1 MKFFLLAVLL
11 PLSIYTQTNVSG
23 IINEATT
30 WTTSGSPYNISADAT
45 FNSGLTIEPGVTI
58 NLNGG
63 HLRIKEGLKA
73 NGTTAENIYFKGNFG
88 VWLDQTSVSIDEN
101 GDYVEGT
108 SLSYCNFNITQ
119 ATSYSVLIDNGTAFI
134 DNSIF
139 DGQYGIVLDYVGNG
153 NTGSKISN
161 SQFFLN
167 GGQAIKIAS
176 FSCGTSRNISNNIVE
191 KNVFDNSS
199 VTLGSYCVNSF
210 NNIVKH
216 NIFKNC
222 NTALTLGWG
231 DVVDGVKNA
240 QVYNNI
246 FSNNGTGIIIG
257 SRPGNNPSAI
267 SHNLFLN
274 NSASAIKATGTYHNE
289 SLVINNNVII
299 NSADGD
305 IILDD
310 EAGARIFKNLIYNTT
325 SPLVGDNH
333 SLISFDSGYQDSDSK
348 NNLIENNTFFTS
360 FRDIITSFYG
370 GNKVNHNNIYGS
382 NFNYL
387 IKATGNGNDFEFSN
401 NSVNSEILS
410 LLEDKIFDSSDDVDV
425 YNVIVSS
432 TTEQRISENPI
443 LPPQKTIKII
453 SGNDL
458 QLTWQSNPESDIAG
472 YRLYYGNPTVHSYD
486 NFIDLGNVTSYTF
499 QGGAQYNNVAITAY
513 DSGFE
518 SGDST
523 SLIYN
528 SKQVLGNE
536 SWFSVFQTNPK
547 ITISASKT
555 DVAEGSSTT
564 IKFDLDKAPSEDLSI
579 KIDFSGDSSLG
590 FDYNLEFQDVLFEEN
605 FNSLD
610 ESSSLSPYYFIIP
623 VFGDTPKLEPT
634 LSDLNGNKFL
644 TYKASGNNFKNTFAT
659 QWTYKPFSSATNSG
673 DKIKLSFK
681 HKWEGDVNSY
691 RLEGDNGFVN
701 STIQLKSPI
710 ENEWTNFEMVFD
722 GDAQDSTNF
731 VIYVFNNVDGLN
743 QLSKL
748 HIDDVKIE
756 CISCIKSMDNK
767 TIGISEGELS
777 KQFKINVKDDFE
789 DEQIETLNLDFTLSG
804 SAELSTNSLSLN
816 ILNSKTSITKTENPF
831 PGLSQG
837 DVSWG
842 DFDNDGDKD
851 VALMGVSNVYGAVT
865 AIYENKG
872 AEGFVNTNQNF
883 ERVIDGTLEWAD
895 LNKDGFIDLIVS
907 GYNGNEPS
915 TKVYLNR
922 ESSYFEE
929 DDSFDIPDLYA
940 TKLAFGDLDNDGDID
955 YLIVGYDAS
964 DNIKRFYGFKKDS
977 EDGFDIVNSN
987 INPNIGDDILIF
999 DRDSDGDNDI
1009 ISNNSSKINTLYA
1022 GSNGSINYF
1031 ALGNGGNI
1039 VAYKGNGPMAGVEQL
1054 TKNGYISVGDF
1065 DNNGYNDF
1073 ILTGEDSNGSG
1084 LTKLYL
1090 GSQNGITETDKFD
1103 LEGLRDSTV
1112 EFIDYD
1118 KDGDLDIF
1126 LTGVSDAGGNQ
1137 TILYEV
1143 DVTNKTNQAPSK
1155 ITSLNYENLGG
1166 GNVKLSW
1173 EAPEDDFS
1181 SDLGY
1186 NIRIGTTPGG
1196 SELSN
1201 TESNIET
1208 GDRLINKAPPTFNN
1222 FYIRQLDPGTYYWSV
1237 QAIDGGF
1244 KGSEFSE
1251 EYSFTLTYDWKI
1263 LNQGGIIDYN
1273 ISGRSKP
1280 ILKLVDL
1287 DNDEDLDLLI
1297 SGNTSEGVNV
1307 LNYDGTKFIT
1317 GDYFESNLGAKE
1329 IVVGDIDNDGVIDKF
1344 FGGYDGSLTFYW
1356 GDVNI
1361 SMDNDKLYDPIGK
1374 ITDINNDGE
1383 NELILIGKSS
1393 LTSSARL
1400 KLYVYN
1406 INFSFAPFW
1415 LDKQDYSSQLK
1426 SLINSSYD
1434 LGDFD
1439 NDKDIDL
1446 IISGFSTFDGIKTI
1460 LYENNTT
1467 PGGALNLE
1475 ATDNNLVSAKDGSTD
1490 FIDFDSDGDLD
1501 VVISG
1506 TSFDSDI
1513 FEVYLNNGSTTWP
1526 RINVG
1531 LEGIRDT
1538 KIDLGD
1544 FDGDG
1549 YSDLLYSGT
1558 QTGFGKITKL
1568 SEFDPD
1574 NVTYRDSDFD
1584 VSEIQDATVEFG
1596 DLEGDGDLDFVI
1608 AGTSSSSGDNIL
1620 RTYIN
1625 YRNDSYDVLN
1635 PPNERK
1641 YDVLVKHDGSNTLMK
1656 NSSSVEVT
1664 AIQLTYQDDL
1674 DIDLVKSIESL
1685 SKLNDGQDLTIV
1697 NNKNKV
1703 IIYGD
1708 VTKRF
1713 SSTDSFQ
1720 PILVHNSSGNI
1731 LSEIVSIAGYT
1742 EGRLKSI
1749 TSKSSIYE
1757 QGFVLNSLSK
1767 NKVKTLTM
1775 SGLVDDN
1782 IEEMIV
1788 NQRPDMPFV
1797 LSEEVINPF
1806 NGNGK
1811 TEVLLSWNQA
1821 YDDNTPSEGLTYSV
1835 RVGTFPGG
1843 EDVLSSNAT
1852 PEGILK
1858 SSSKGNAEH
1867 NTSWK
1872 LALNPSKYYWSVQ
1885 SIDNSFNGSLFSA
1898 ENEFKIGANG
1908 SLSIDKI
1915 ENINTSIYPNPVKRE
1930 FTITTD
1936 DFIIDSISIYNL
1948 KGQLMSC
1955 NLIDRSSNSVS
1966 VNIEHFIRGV
1976 YVLIVESGDFKVAK
1990 KLIKL

>member
-1 MKFFLLAVLL
+1 MRKILLILLL
-11 PLSIYTQTNVSG
+11 PFSVYCQTDVSG
-23 IINEATT
+23 IVNEATT
-30 WTTSGSPYNISADAT
+30 WSISGSPYNITADVV
-45 FNSGLTIEPGVTI
+45 FNSGLTIEAGVSV

-63 HLRIKEGLKA
+63 HLRVKEKLIA
-73 NGTTAENIYFKGNFG
+73 NGTLDNNISFAGFMG
-88 VWLDQTSVSIDEN
+88 VWLDQTSVTFDDN
-101 GDYVEGT
+101 GNYVEGT
-108 SLSYCNFNITQ
+108 HLSHCNFNITE
-119 ATSYSVLIDNGTAFI
+119 ATSYSVFIDNGTAFI
-134 DNSIF
+134 DNSVF
-139 DGQYGIVLDYVGNG
+139 DGQYGIVLDYVGND

-176 FSCGTSRNISNNIVE
+176 FSTSNSKNISNNVVAN
-191 KNVFDNSS
+191 NVFDNSN
-199 VTLGSYCVNSF
+199 VILGSYKVNSF

-274 NSASAIKATGTYHNE
+274 NSNAIRAEGTYHNQ
-289 SLVINNNVII
+289 SLVIKNNII
-299 NSADGD
+299 VNSADGD
-305 IILDD
+305 ITLDD
-310 EAGARIFKNLIYNTT
+310 EAGAIISKNLIYNST
-325 SPLVGDNH
+325 PARPGPNQ

-348 NNLIENNTFFTS
+348 NNVVENNTLVSTFQN
-360 FRDIITSFYG
+360 IITSFYG
-370 GNKVNHNNIYGS
+370 GNSINNNNIYGS
-382 NFNYL
+382 DFNL
-387 IKATGNGNDFEFSN
+387 LVNATGNGSDTEFSN

-410 LLEDKIFDSSDDVDV
+410 LLEDRIYDSSDNVDV
-425 YNVIVSS
+425 YNVVVSS
-432 TTEQRISENPI
+432 TTTERIIENPI
-443 LPPQKTIKII
+443 LPPQKTIKVI

-458 QLTWQSNPESDIAG
+458 QLTWQANPESDIAG

-486 NFIDLGNVTSYTF
+486 NFIDLGNVSSYTF

-513 DSGFE
+513 DAGFE
-518 SGDST
+518 SVDST

-536 SWFSVFQTNPK
+536 SWYSIFQTNPK
-547 ITISASKT
+547 ITISATKT
-555 DVAEGSSTT
+555 DVAEGSSAT
-564 IKFDLDKAPSEDLSI
+564 IKFDLDQAPSEDMTIQVDFLGNSI
-579 KIDFSGDSSLG
+579 LG
-590 FDYNLEFQDVLFEEN
+590 TDYEVELQDVLFEDD

-610 ESSSLSPYYFIIP
+610 ESSSLSSYYFILPQI
-623 VFGDTPKLEPT
+623 GDGLKLDPT
-634 LSDLNGNKFL
+634 LSESNGNKFL
-644 TYKASGNNFKNTFAT
+644 TYEVSDENFKYSFAT
-659 QWTYKPFSSATNSG
+659 QWNHINFSSATNSG

-681 HKWEGDVNSY
+681 HKWEGDVESY
-691 RLEGDNGFVN
+691 RLEGFMYND
-701 STIQLKSPI
+701 TQQLKSGS
-710 ENEWTNFEMVFD
+710 ENEWVSFEKIFD
-722 GDAQDSTNF
+722 AGEQSYTMF
-731 VIYVFNNVDGLN
+731 VIYVFNKENGAN
-743 QLSKL
+743 QYSKL

-756 CISCIKSMDNK
+756 CISCINTASSQS
-767 TIGISEGELS
+767 IAISKLETS
-777 KQFKINVKDDFE
+777 KQFKILAKDDFI
-789 DEQIETLNLDFTLSG
+789 DESTETINLEFTLSG
-804 SAELSTNSLSLN
+804 SGELSAESLSLN
-816 ILNSKTSITKTENPF
+816 LLDSKTTISKTENPF

-851 VALMGVSNVYGAVT
+851 VALMGVSNISGAVT

-872 AEGFVNTNQNF
+872 PEGFVNTNQNF

-907 GYNGNEPS
+907 GYNGNGPS
-915 TKVYLNR
+915 TKVYLNTEAFYFLED
-922 ESSYFEE
+922 ESFN
-929 DDSFDIPDLYA
+929 IPDLYA
-940 TKLAFGDLDNDGDID
+940 TELAFGDLDNDGDID

-964 DNIKRFYGFKKDS
+964 DNIQRFYGFKKDS

-987 INPNIGDDILIF
+987 ISPNIGDDILIF
-999 DRDSDGDNDI
+999 DKDSDGDNDI
-1009 ISNNSSKINTLYA
+1009 ISNSSSKTNTLYS

-1073 ILTGEDSNGSG
+1073 VLTGEDSNGSG

-1090 GSQNGITETDKFD
+1090 GNQDGVSETDNYD

-1143 DVTNKTNQAPSK
+1143 DVTNKSNQAPSK
-1155 ITSLNYENLGG
+1155 ITSLNYENMGD

-1201 TESNIET
+1201 TESNLET
-1208 GDRLINKAPPTFNN
+1208 GDRLINKAPPTFNS
-1222 FYIRQLDPGTYYWSV
+1222 FYIRQLDPGKYYWSV
-1237 QAIDGGF
+1237 QAIDGGY
-1244 KGSEFSE
+1244 KGGVFSE
-1251 EYSFTLTYDWKI
+1251 EQSFTLTYDWKI

-1297 SGNTSEGVNV
+1297 SGDTSEGVNV

-1317 GDYFESNLGAKE
+1317 GDIYFGGGAKE
-1329 IVVGDIDNDGVIDKF
+1329 IAVGDIDNDGIIDKF
-1344 FGGYDGSLTFYW
+1344 FGLYNGSLMFYW

-1361 SMDNDKLYDPIGK
+1361 QMNNDILYDPIGK

-1393 LTSSARL
+1393 LTSSAKL

-1426 SLINSSYD
+1426 SLLNSSYD

-1446 IISGFSTFDGIKTI
+1446 IISGFSTFDGIETI
-1460 LYENNTT
+1460 LYENITE
-1467 PGGALNLE
+1467 PGGDLSLL
-1475 ATDNNLVSAKDGSTD
+1475 ATNNNIVSIKNGSTD

-1501 VVISG
+1501 IVMSG
-1506 TSFDSDI
+1506 TSYNSDI
-1513 FEVYLNNGSTTWP
+1513 FEVYLNNGSITWP
-1526 RINVG
+1526 RIDVG
-1531 LEGIRDT
+1531 LDGIRDT
-1538 KIDLGD
+1538 KVDLGD

-1549 YSDLLYSGT
+1549 YTDLLYSGT
-1558 QTGFGKITKL
+1558 QTGYGKVTKL
-1568 SEFDPD
+1568 SEFDPNNFTYSD
-1574 NVTYRDSDFD
+1574 SEFNVSD
-1584 VSEIQDATVEFG
+1584 IQDATVEFG
-1596 DLEGDGDLDFVI
+1596 DIEGDGDLDFVI
-1608 AGTSSSSGDNIL
+1608 AGTSSSSGENIL

-1635 PPNERK
+1635 PPIEGK
-1641 YDVLVKHDGSNTLMK
+1641 YDVLIKHDELNTTMK

-1664 AIQLTYQDDL
+1664 AIQLIYQNNL

-1685 SKLNDGQDLTIV
+1685 SKLNDDQNLTIV
-1697 NNKNKV
+1697 KNNNKV

-1708 VTKRF
+1708 ITKRF
-1713 SSTDSFQ
+1713 SSIDSYQ
-1720 PILVHNSSGNI
+1720 PILVHKTSGNI
-1731 LSEIVSIAGYT
+1731 LSEIVSVAGYSG
-1742 EGRLKSI
+1742 ERLKSL
-1749 TSKSSIYE
+1749 TSRSSIYE
-1757 QGFVLNSLSK
+1757 EGFVLNSFSGNNTKILSR
-1767 NKVKTLTM
+1767 
-1775 SGLVDDN
+1775 SGLVDNN

-1797 LSEEVINPF
+1797 LSEEVLNPS
-1806 NGNGK
+1806 NNIGK

-1835 RVGTFPGG
+1835 RVGTSPGG

-1852 PEGILK
+1852 SEGILK

-1872 LALNPSKYYWSVQ
+1872 LALNPGKYYWSVQ

-1898 ENEFKIGANG
+1898 ENDFEIGSSG
-1908 SLSIDKI
+1908 SLSVDKI
-1915 ENINTSIYPNPVKRE
+1915 ENIKTSIYPNPVKRD
-1930 FTITTD
+1930 FTVTSD
-1936 DFIIDSISIYNL
+1936 DLTIDNISIYNL
-1948 KGQLMSC
+1948 SGQLMSFS
-1955 NLIDRSSNSVS
+1955 LITRSSNTVA
-1966 VNIEHFIRGV
+1966 VNIEHFLQGV
-1976 YVLIVESGDFKVAK
+1976 YVLVVESGDFKVAK
-1990 KLIKL
+1990 KIIKD

>member
-1 MKFFLLAVLL
+1 
-11 PLSIYTQTNVSG
+11 
-23 IINEATT
+23 
-30 WTTSGSPYNISADAT
+30 
-45 FNSGLTIEPGVTI
+45 
-58 NLNGG
+58 
-63 HLRIKEGLKA
+63 
-73 NGTTAENIYFKGNFG
+73 
-88 VWLDQTSVSIDEN
+88 
-101 GDYVEGT
+101 
-108 SLSYCNFNITQ
+108 
-119 ATSYSVLIDNGTAFI
+119 
-134 DNSIF
+134 
-139 DGQYGIVLDYVGNG
+139 
-153 NTGSKISN
+153 
-161 SQFFLN
+161 
-167 GGQAIKIAS
+167 
-176 FSCGTSRNISNNIVE
+176 
-191 KNVFDNSS
+191 
-199 VTLGSYCVNSF
+199 
-210 NNIVKH
+210 
-216 NIFKNC
+216 
-222 NTALTLGWG
+222 
-231 DVVDGVKNA
+231 
-240 QVYNNI
+240 
-246 FSNNGTGIIIG
+246 
-257 SRPGNNPSAI
+257 
-267 SHNLFLN
+267 
-274 NSASAIKATGTYHNE
+274 
-289 SLVINNNVII
+289 
-299 NSADGD
+299 
-305 IILDD
+305 
-310 EAGARIFKNLIYNTT
+310 
-325 SPLVGDNH
+325 
-333 SLISFDSGYQDSDSK
+333 
-348 NNLIENNTFFTS
+348 
-360 FRDIITSFYG
+360 
-370 GNKVNHNNIYGS
+370 
-382 NFNYL
+382 
-387 IKATGNGNDFEFSN
+387 
-401 NSVNSEILS
+401 
-410 LLEDKIFDSSDDVDV
+410 
-425 YNVIVSS
+425 
-432 TTEQRISENPI
+432 
-443 LPPQKTIKII
+443 
-453 SGNDL
+453 
-458 QLTWQSNPESDIAG
+458 
-472 YRLYYGNPTVHSYD
+472 
-486 NFIDLGNVTSYTF
+486 
-499 QGGAQYNNVAITAY
+499 
-513 DSGFE
+513 
-518 SGDST
+518 
-523 SLIYN
+523 
-528 SKQVLGNE
+528 
-536 SWFSVFQTNPK
+536 
-547 ITISASKT
+547 
-555 DVAEGSSTT
+555 
-564 IKFDLDKAPSEDLSI
+564 
-579 KIDFSGDSSLG
+579 
-590 FDYNLEFQDVLFEEN
+590 
-605 FNSLD
+605 
-610 ESSSLSPYYFIIP
+610 
-623 VFGDTPKLEPT
+623 
-634 LSDLNGNKFL
+634 
-644 TYKASGNNFKNTFAT
+644 
-659 QWTYKPFSSATNSG
+659 
-673 DKIKLSFK
+673 
-681 HKWEGDVNSY
+681 
-691 RLEGDNGFVN
+691 
-701 STIQLKSPI
+701 
-710 ENEWTNFEMVFD
+710 
-722 GDAQDSTNF
+722 
-731 VIYVFNNVDGLN
+731 
-743 QLSKL
+743 
-748 HIDDVKIE
+748 
-756 CISCIKSMDNK
+756 
-767 TIGISEGELS
+767 
-777 KQFKINVKDDFE
+777 
-789 DEQIETLNLDFTLSG
+789 
-804 SAELSTNSLSLN
+804 
-816 ILNSKTSITKTENPF
+816 
-831 PGLSQG
+831 
-837 DVSWG
+837 
-842 DFDNDGDKD
+842 
-851 VALMGVSNVYGAVT
+851 MGVSNVYGAVT

>member
-1 MKFFLLAVLL
+1 MRKILLILLL
-11 PLSIYTQTNVSG
+11 PFSVYCQTDVSG
-23 IINEATT
+23 IVNEATT
-30 WTTSGSPYNISADAT
+30 WSISGSPYNITADVV
-45 FNSGLTIEPGVTI
+45 FNSGLTIEAGVSV

-63 HLRIKEGLKA
+63 HLRVKEKLIA
-73 NGTTAENIYFKGNFG
+73 NGTLDNNISFAGFMG
-88 VWLDQTSVSIDEN
+88 VWLDQTSVTFDDN
-101 GDYVEGT
+101 GNYVEGT
-108 SLSYCNFNITQ
+108 HLSHCNFNITE
-119 ATSYSVLIDNGTAFI
+119 ATSYSVFIDNGTAFI
-134 DNSIF
+134 DNSVF
-139 DGQYGIVLDYVGNG
+139 DGQYGIVLDYVGND

-176 FSCGTSRNISNNIVE
+176 FSTSNSKNISNNVVAN
-191 KNVFDNSS
+191 NVFDNSN
-199 VTLGSYCVNSF
+199 VILGSYKVNSF

-274 NSASAIKATGTYHNE
+274 NSNAIRAEGTYHNQ
-289 SLVINNNVII
+289 SLVIKNNII
-299 NSADGD
+299 VNSADGD
-305 IILDD
+305 ITLDD
-310 EAGARIFKNLIYNTT
+310 EAGAIISKNLIYNST
-325 SPLVGDNH
+325 PARPGPNQ

-348 NNLIENNTFFTS
+348 NNVVENNTLVSTFQN
-360 FRDIITSFYG
+360 IITSFYG
-370 GNKVNHNNIYGS
+370 GNSINNNNIYGS
-382 NFNYL
+382 DFNL
-387 IKATGNGNDFEFSN
+387 LVNATGNGSDTEFSN

-410 LLEDKIFDSSDDVDV
+410 LLEDRIYDSSDNVDV
-425 YNVIVSS
+425 YNVVVSS
-432 TTEQRISENPI
+432 TTTERIIENPI
-443 LPPQKTIKII
+443 LPPQKTIKVI

-458 QLTWQSNPESDIAG
+458 QLTWQANPESDIAG

-486 NFIDLGNVTSYTF
+486 NFIDLGNVSSYTF

-513 DSGFE
+513 DAGFE
-518 SGDST
+518 SVDST

-536 SWFSVFQTNPK
+536 SWYSIFQTNPK
-547 ITISASKT
+547 ITISATKT

-564 IKFDLDKAPSEDLSI
+564 IKFDLDQAPSEDMTIQVDFLGNSI
-579 KIDFSGDSSLG
+579 LG
-590 FDYNLEFQDVLFEEN
+590 TDYEVELQDVLFEDD

-610 ESSSLSPYYFIIP
+610 ESSSLSSYYFILPQI
-623 VFGDTPKLEPT
+623 GDGLKLDPT
-634 LSDLNGNKFL
+634 LSESNGNKFL
-644 TYKASGNNFKNTFAT
+644 TYEVSDENFKYSFAT
-659 QWTYKPFSSATNSG
+659 QWNHINFSSATNSG

-681 HKWEGDVNSY
+681 HKWEGDVESY
-691 RLEGDNGFVN
+691 RLEGFMYND
-701 STIQLKSPI
+701 TQQLKSGS
-710 ENEWTNFEMVFD
+710 ENEWVSFEKIFD
-722 GDAQDSTNF
+722 AGEQSYTMF
-731 VIYVFNNVDGLN
+731 VIYVFNKENGAN
-743 QLSKL
+743 QYSKL

-756 CISCIKSMDNK
+756 CISCINTASSQS
-767 TIGISEGELS
+767 IAISKLETS
-777 KQFKINVKDDFE
+777 KQFKILAKDDFI
-789 DEQIETLNLDFTLSG
+789 DESTETINLEFTLSG
-804 SAELSTNSLSLN
+804 SGELSAESLSLN
-816 ILNSKTSITKTENPF
+816 LLDSKTTISKTENPF

-851 VALMGVSNVYGAVT
+851 VALMGVSNISGAVT

-872 AEGFVNTNQNF
+872 PEGFVNTNQNF

-907 GYNGNEPS
+907 GYNGNGPS
-915 TKVYLNR
+915 TKVYLNTEAFYFLED
-922 ESSYFEE
+922 ESFN
-929 DDSFDIPDLYA
+929 IPDLYA
-940 TKLAFGDLDNDGDID
+940 TELAFGDLDNDGDID

-964 DNIKRFYGFKKDS
+964 DNIQRFYGFKKDS

-987 INPNIGDDILIF
+987 ISPNIGDDILIF
-999 DRDSDGDNDI
+999 DKDSDGDNDI
-1009 ISNNSSKINTLYA
+1009 ISNSSSKTNTLYS

-1073 ILTGEDSNGSG
+1073 VLTGEDSNGSG

-1090 GSQNGITETDKFD
+1090 GNQDGVSETDNYD

-1143 DVTNKTNQAPSK
+1143 DVTNKSNQAPSK
-1155 ITSLNYENLGG
+1155 ITFLNYENMGD

-1201 TESNIET
+1201 TESNLET
-1208 GDRLINKAPPTFNN
+1208 GDRLINKAPPTFNS
-1222 FYIRQLDPGTYYWSV
+1222 FYIRQLDPGKYYWSV
-1237 QAIDGGF
+1237 QAIDGGY
-1244 KGSEFSE
+1244 KGGVFSE
-1251 EYSFTLTYDWKI
+1251 EQSFTLTYDWKI

-1297 SGNTSEGVNV
+1297 SGDTSEGVNV

-1317 GDYFESNLGAKE
+1317 GDIYFGGGAKE
-1329 IVVGDIDNDGVIDKF
+1329 IAVGDIDNDGIIDKF
-1344 FGGYDGSLTFYW
+1344 FGLYNGSLMFYW

-1361 SMDNDKLYDPIGK
+1361 QMNNDILYDPIGK

-1393 LTSSARL
+1393 LTSSAKL

-1426 SLINSSYD
+1426 SLLNSSYD

-1446 IISGFSTFDGIKTI
+1446 IISGFSTFDGIETI
-1460 LYENNTT
+1460 LYENITE
-1467 PGGALNLE
+1467 PGGDLSLL
-1475 ATDNNLVSAKDGSTD
+1475 ATNNNIVSIKNGSTD

-1501 VVISG
+1501 IVMSG
-1506 TSFDSDI
+1506 TSYNSDI
-1513 FEVYLNNGSTTWP
+1513 FEVYLNNGSITWP
-1526 RINVG
+1526 RIDVG
-1531 LEGIRDT
+1531 LDGIRDT
-1538 KIDLGD
+1538 KVDLGD

-1549 YSDLLYSGT
+1549 YTDLLYSGT
-1558 QTGFGKITKL
+1558 QTGYGKVTKL
-1568 SEFDPD
+1568 SEFDPNNFTYSD
-1574 NVTYRDSDFD
+1574 SEFNVSD
-1584 VSEIQDATVEFG
+1584 IQDATVEFG
-1596 DLEGDGDLDFVI
+1596 DIEGDGDLDFVI
-1608 AGTSSSSGDNIL
+1608 AGTSSSSGENIL

-1635 PPNERK
+1635 PPIEGK
-1641 YDVLVKHDGSNTLMK
+1641 YDVLIKHDELNTTMK

-1664 AIQLTYQDDL
+1664 AIQLIYQNNL

-1685 SKLNDGQDLTIV
+1685 SKLNDDQNLTIV
-1697 NNKNKV
+1697 KNNNKV

-1708 VTKRF
+1708 ITKRF
-1713 SSTDSFQ
+1713 SSIDSYQ
-1720 PILVHNSSGNI
+1720 PILVHKTSGNI
-1731 LSEIVSIAGYT
+1731 LSEIVSVAGYSG
-1742 EGRLKSI
+1742 ERLKSL
-1749 TSKSSIYE
+1749 TSRSSIYE
-1757 QGFVLNSLSK
+1757 EGFVLNSFSGNNTKILSR
-1767 NKVKTLTM
+1767 
-1775 SGLVDDN
+1775 SGLVDNN

-1797 LSEEVINPF
+1797 LSEEVLNPS
-1806 NGNGK
+1806 NNIGK

-1835 RVGTFPGG
+1835 RVGTSPGG

-1852 PEGILK
+1852 SEGILK

-1872 LALNPSKYYWSVQ
+1872 LALNPGKYYWSVQ

-1898 ENEFKIGANG
+1898 ENDFEIGSSG
-1908 SLSIDKI
+1908 SLSVDKI
-1915 ENINTSIYPNPVKRE
+1915 ENIKTSIYPNPVKRD
-1930 FTITTD
+1930 FTVTSD
-1936 DFIIDSISIYNL
+1936 DLTIDNISIYNL
-1948 KGQLMSC
+1948 SGQLMSFS
-1955 NLIDRSSNSVS
+1955 LITRSSNTVA
-1966 VNIEHFIRGV
+1966 VNIEHFLQGV
-1976 YVLIVESGDFKVAK
+1976 YVLVVESGDFKVAK
-1990 KLIKL
+1990 KIIKD

>member
-1 MKFFLLAVLL
+1 MRKILLILLL
-11 PLSIYTQTNVSG
+11 PFSVYCQTDVSG
-23 IINEATT
+23 IVNEATT
-30 WTTSGSPYNISADAT
+30 WSISGSPYNITADVV
-45 FNSGLTIEPGVTI
+45 FNSGLTIEAGVSV

-63 HLRIKEGLKA
+63 YLRVKEKLIA
-73 NGTTAENIYFKGNFG
+73 NGTSDNNISFAGFMG
-88 VWLDQTSVSIDEN
+88 VWLDQTSVTFDDN
-101 GDYVEGT
+101 GNYVEGT
-108 SLSYCNFNITQ
+108 HLSHCNFNITE
-119 ATSYSVLIDNGTAFI
+119 ATSYSVFIDNGTAFI
-134 DNSIF
+134 DNSVF
-139 DGQYGIVLDYVGNG
+139 DGQYGIVLDYVGND
-153 NTGSKISN
+153 NTGSKVSN
-161 SQFFLN
+161 SQFYLN
-167 GGQAIKIAS
+167 GSQAIKIAS
-176 FSCGTSRNISNNIVE
+176 FNCGTSRNISNNIVE

-216 NIFKNC
+216 NIFKNSEI
-222 NTALTLGWG
+222 ALRLGWG

-240 QVYNNI
+240 QVQNNI
-246 FSNNGTGIIIG
+246 FSNNGTGVIIG
-257 SRPGNNPSAI
+257 SRPGENPSTI

-274 NSASAIKATGTYHNE
+274 NSNAIRAEGTYHNQ
-289 SLVINNNVII
+289 SLVIKNNII
-299 NSADGD
+299 VNSADGD
-305 IILDD
+305 ITLDD
-310 EAGARIFKNLIYNTT
+310 EAGAIISKNLIYNST
-325 SPLVGDNH
+325 PARPGPNQ

-348 NNLIENNTFFTS
+348 NNVVENNTLVSTFQN
-360 FRDIITSFYG
+360 IITSFYG
-370 GNKVNHNNIYGS
+370 GNSINNNNIYGS
-382 NFNYL
+382 DFNL
-387 IKATGNGNDFEFSN
+387 LVNATGNGSDTEFSN

-410 LLEDKIFDSSDDVDV
+410 LLEDRIYDSSDNVDV
-425 YNVIVSS
+425 YNVVVSS
-432 TTEQRISENPI
+432 TTTERIIENPI
-443 LPPQKTIKII
+443 LPPQKTIKVI

-458 QLTWQSNPESDIAG
+458 QLTWQANPESDIAG

-486 NFIDLGNVTSYTF
+486 NFIDLGNVSSYTF

-513 DSGFE
+513 DAGFE
-518 SGDST
+518 SVDST

-536 SWFSVFQTNPK
+536 SWYSIFQTNPK
-547 ITISASKT
+547 ITISATKT

-564 IKFDLDKAPSEDLSI
+564 IKFDLDQAPSEDMTIQVDFLGNSI
-579 KIDFSGDSSLG
+579 LG
-590 FDYNLEFQDVLFEEN
+590 TDYEVELQDVLFEDD

-610 ESSSLSPYYFIIP
+610 ESSSLSSYYFILPQI
-623 VFGDTPKLEPT
+623 GDGLKLDPT
-634 LSDLNGNKFL
+634 LSESNGNKFL
-644 TYKASGNNFKNTFAT
+644 TYEVSDENFKYSFAT
-659 QWTYKPFSSATNSG
+659 QWNHINFSSATNSG

-681 HKWEGDVNSY
+681 HKWEGDVESY
-691 RLEGDNGFVN
+691 RLEGFMYNDPQ
-701 STIQLKSPI
+701 QLKSGS
-710 ENEWTNFEMVFD
+710 ENEWVSFEKIFD
-722 GDAQDSTNF
+722 AGEQSYTMF
-731 VIYVFNNVDGLN
+731 VIYVFNKENGAN
-743 QLSKL
+743 QYSKL

-756 CISCIKSMDNK
+756 CISCINTASSQS
-767 TIGISEGELS
+767 IAISKLETS
-777 KQFKINVKDDFE
+777 KQFKILAKDDFI
-789 DEQIETLNLDFTLSG
+789 DESTETINLEFTLSG
-804 SAELSTNSLSLN
+804 SGELSAESLSLN
-816 ILNSKTSITKTENPF
+816 LLDSKTTISKTENPF

-851 VALMGVSNVYGAVT
+851 VALMGVSNISGAVT

-872 AEGFVNTNQNF
+872 PEGFVNTNQNF

-907 GYNGNEPS
+907 GYNGNGPS
-915 TKVYLNR
+915 TKVYLNTEAFYFLED
-922 ESSYFEE
+922 ESFN
-929 DDSFDIPDLYA
+929 IPDLYA
-940 TKLAFGDLDNDGDID
+940 TELAFGDLDNDGDID

-964 DNIKRFYGFKKDS
+964 DNIQRFYGFKKDS

-987 INPNIGDDILIF
+987 ISPNIGDDILIF
-999 DRDSDGDNDI
+999 DKDSDGDNDI
-1009 ISNNSSKINTLYA
+1009 ISNSSSKTNTLYS

-1073 ILTGEDSNGSG
+1073 VLTGEDSNGSG

-1090 GSQNGITETDKFD
+1090 GNQDGVSETDNYD

-1143 DVTNKTNQAPSK
+1143 DVTNKSNQAPSK
-1155 ITSLNYENLGG
+1155 ITSLNYENMGD

-1201 TESNIET
+1201 TESNLET
-1208 GDRLINKAPPTFNN
+1208 GDRLINKAPPTFNS
-1222 FYIRQLDPGTYYWSV
+1222 FYIRQLDPGKYYWSV
-1237 QAIDGGF
+1237 QAIDGGY
-1244 KGSEFSE
+1244 KGGIFSE
-1251 EYSFTLTYDWKI
+1251 EQSFTLTYNWKI

-1297 SGNTSEGVNV
+1297 SGDTSEGVNV

-1317 GDYFESNLGAKE
+1317 GDIYFGGGAKE
-1329 IVVGDIDNDGVIDKF
+1329 IAVGDIDNDGIIDKF
-1344 FGGYDGSLTFYW
+1344 FGLYNGSLMFYW

-1361 SMDNDKLYDPIGK
+1361 QMNNDILYDPIGK

-1393 LTSSARL
+1393 LTSSAKL

-1426 SLINSSYD
+1426 SLLNSSYD

-1446 IISGFSTFDGIKTI
+1446 IISGFSTFDGIETI
-1460 LYENNTT
+1460 LYENITE
-1467 PGGALNLE
+1467 PGGDLSLL
-1475 ATDNNLVSAKDGSTD
+1475 ATNNNIVSIKNGSTD

-1501 VVISG
+1501 IVMSG
-1506 TSFDSDI
+1506 TSYNSDI
-1513 FEVYLNNGSTTWP
+1513 FEVYLNNGSITWP
-1526 RINVG
+1526 RIDVG
-1531 LEGIRDT
+1531 LDGIRDT
-1538 KIDLGD
+1538 KVDLGD

-1549 YSDLLYSGT
+1549 YTDLLYSGT
-1558 QTGFGKITKL
+1558 QTGYGKVTKL
-1568 SEFDPD
+1568 SEFDPNNFTYSD
-1574 NVTYRDSDFD
+1574 SEFNVSD
-1584 VSEIQDATVEFG
+1584 IQDATVEFG
-1596 DLEGDGDLDFVI
+1596 DIEGDGDLDFVI
-1608 AGTSSSSGDNIL
+1608 AGTSSSSGENIL

-1635 PPNERK
+1635 PTIEGK
-1641 YDVLVKHDGSNTLMK
+1641 YDVLIKHDELNTTMK

-1664 AIQLTYQDDL
+1664 AIQLIYQNNL

-1685 SKLNDGQDLTIV
+1685 SKLNDDQNLTIV
-1697 NNKNKV
+1697 KNNNKV

-1708 VTKRF
+1708 ITKRF
-1713 SSTDSFQ
+1713 SSIDSYQ
-1720 PILVHNSSGNI
+1720 PILVHKTSGNI
-1731 LSEIVSIAGYT
+1731 LSEIVSVAGYSG
-1742 EGRLKSI
+1742 ERLKSL
-1749 TSKSSIYE
+1749 TSRSSIYE
-1757 QGFVLNSLSK
+1757 EGFVLNSFSGNNTKILSR
-1767 NKVKTLTM
+1767 
-1775 SGLVDDN
+1775 SGLVDNN

-1797 LSEEVINPF
+1797 LSEEVLNPS
-1806 NGNGK
+1806 NNIGK

-1835 RVGTFPGG
+1835 RVGTSPGG

-1852 PEGILK
+1852 SEGILK
-1858 SSSKGNAEH
+1858 SSSKGNVEH

-1872 LALNPSKYYWSVQ
+1872 LALNPGKYYWSVQ

-1898 ENEFKIGANG
+1898 ENDFEIGSSG
-1908 SLSIDKI
+1908 SLSVDKI
-1915 ENINTSIYPNPVKRE
+1915 ENIKTSIYPNPVKRD
-1930 FTITTD
+1930 FTVTSD
-1936 DFIIDSISIYNL
+1936 DLTIDNISIYNL
-1948 KGQLMSC
+1948 SGQLMSFS
-1955 NLIDRSSNSVS
+1955 LITRSSNTVA
-1966 VNIEHFIRGV
+1966 VNIEHFLQGV
-1976 YVLIVESGDFKVAK
+1976 YVLVVESGDFKVAK
-1990 KLIKL
+1990 KIIKD

>member
-1 MKFFLLAVLL
+1 MRKILLILLL
-11 PLSIYTQTNVSG
+11 PFSVYCQTDVSG
-23 IINEATT
+23 IVNEATT
-30 WTTSGSPYNISADAT
+30 WSISGSPYNITADVV
-45 FNSGLTIEPGVTI
+45 FNSGLTIEAGVSV

-63 HLRIKEGLKA
+63 HLRVKEKLIA
-73 NGTTAENIYFKGNFG
+73 NGTLDNNISFAGFMG
-88 VWLDQTSVSIDEN
+88 VWLDQTSVTFDDN
-101 GDYVEGT
+101 GNYVEGT
-108 SLSYCNFNITQ
+108 HLSHCNFNITE
-119 ATSYSVLIDNGTAFI
+119 ATSYSVFIDNGTAFI
-134 DNSIF
+134 DNSVF
-139 DGQYGIVLDYVGNG
+139 DGQYGIVLDYVGND

-176 FSCGTSRNISNNIVE
+176 FSTSNSKNISNNVVAN
-191 KNVFDNSS
+191 NVFDNSN
-199 VTLGSYCVNSF
+199 VILGSYKVNSF

-274 NSASAIKATGTYHNE
+274 NSNAIRAEGTYHNQ
-289 SLVINNNVII
+289 SLVIKNNII
-299 NSADGD
+299 VNSADGD
-305 IILDD
+305 ITLDD
-310 EAGARIFKNLIYNTT
+310 EAGAIISKNLIYNST
-325 SPLVGDNH
+325 PARPGPNQ

-348 NNLIENNTFFTS
+348 NNVVENNTLVSTFQN
-360 FRDIITSFYG
+360 IITSFYG
-370 GNKVNHNNIYGS
+370 GNSINNNNIYGS
-382 NFNYL
+382 DFNL
-387 IKATGNGNDFEFSN
+387 LVNATGNGSDTEFSN

-410 LLEDKIFDSSDDVDV
+410 LLEDRIYDSSDNVDV
-425 YNVIVSS
+425 YNVVVSS
-432 TTEQRISENPI
+432 TTTERIIENPI
-443 LPPQKTIKII
+443 LPPQKTIKVI

-458 QLTWQSNPESDIAG
+458 QLTWQANPESDIAG
-472 YRLYYGNPTVHSYD
+472 YRLYYGNPAVHSYD
-486 NFIDLGNVTSYTF
+486 NFIDLGNVSSYTF

-513 DSGFE
+513 DAGFE
-518 SGDST
+518 SVDST

-536 SWFSVFQTNPK
+536 SWYSIFQTNPK
-547 ITISASKT
+547 ITISATKT

-564 IKFDLDKAPSEDLSI
+564 IKFDLDQAPSEDMTIQVDFLGNSI
-579 KIDFSGDSSLG
+579 LG
-590 FDYNLEFQDVLFEEN
+590 TDYEVELQDVLFEDD

-610 ESSSLSPYYFIIP
+610 ESSSLSSYYFILPQI
-623 VFGDTPKLEPT
+623 GDGLKLDPT
-634 LSDLNGNKFL
+634 LSESNGNKFL
-644 TYKASGNNFKNTFAT
+644 TYEVSDENFKYSFAT
-659 QWTYKPFSSATNSG
+659 QWNHINFSSATNSG

-681 HKWEGDVNSY
+681 HKWEGDVESY
-691 RLEGDNGFVN
+691 RLEGFMYND
-701 STIQLKSPI
+701 TQQLKSGS
-710 ENEWTNFEMVFD
+710 ENEWVSFEKIFD
-722 GDAQDSTNF
+722 AGEQSYTMF
-731 VIYVFNNVDGLN
+731 VIYVFNKENGAN
-743 QLSKL
+743 QYSKL

-756 CISCIKSMDNK
+756 CISCINTASSQS
-767 TIGISEGELS
+767 IAISKLETS
-777 KQFKINVKDDFE
+777 KLFKILAKDDFI
-789 DEQIETLNLDFTLSG
+789 DESTETINLEFTLSG
-804 SAELSTNSLSLN
+804 SGELSAESLSLN
-816 ILNSKTSITKTENPF
+816 LLDSKTTISKTENPF

-851 VALMGVSNVYGAVT
+851 VALMGVSNISGAVT

-872 AEGFVNTNQNF
+872 PEGFVNTNQNF

-907 GYNGNEPS
+907 GYNGNGPS
-915 TKVYLNR
+915 TKVYLNTEAFYFLED
-922 ESSYFEE
+922 ESFN
-929 DDSFDIPDLYA
+929 IPDLYA
-940 TKLAFGDLDNDGDID
+940 TELAFGDLDNDGDID

-964 DNIKRFYGFKKDS
+964 DNIQRFYGFKKDS

-987 INPNIGDDILIF
+987 ISPNIGDDILIF
-999 DRDSDGDNDI
+999 DKDSDGDNDI
-1009 ISNNSSKINTLYA
+1009 ISNSSSKTNTLYS

-1073 ILTGEDSNGSG
+1073 VLTGEDSNGSG

-1090 GSQNGITETDKFD
+1090 GNQDGVSETDNYD

-1143 DVTNKTNQAPSK
+1143 DVTNKSNQAPSK
-1155 ITSLNYENLGG
+1155 ITSLNYENMGD

-1201 TESNIET
+1201 TESNLET
-1208 GDRLINKAPPTFNN
+1208 GDRLINKAPPTFNS
-1222 FYIRQLDPGTYYWSV
+1222 FYIRQLDPGKYYWSV
-1237 QAIDGGF
+1237 QAIDGGY
-1244 KGSEFSE
+1244 KGGVFSE
-1251 EYSFTLTYDWKI
+1251 EQSFTLTYDWKI

-1297 SGNTSEGVNV
+1297 SGDTSEGVNV

-1317 GDYFESNLGAKE
+1317 GDIYFGGGAKE
-1329 IVVGDIDNDGVIDKF
+1329 IAVGDIDNDGIIDKF
-1344 FGGYDGSLTFYW
+1344 FGLYNGSLMFYW

-1361 SMDNDKLYDPIGK
+1361 QMNNDILYDPIGK

-1393 LTSSARL
+1393 LTSSAKL

-1426 SLINSSYD
+1426 SLLNSSYD

-1446 IISGFSTFDGIKTI
+1446 IISGFSTFDGIETI
-1460 LYENNTT
+1460 LYENITE
-1467 PGGALNLE
+1467 PGGDLSLL
-1475 ATDNNLVSAKDGSTD
+1475 ATNNNIVSIKTGSTD

-1501 VVISG
+1501 IVMSG
-1506 TSFDSDI
+1506 TSYNSDI
-1513 FEVYLNNGSTTWP
+1513 FEVYLNNGSITWP
-1526 RINVG
+1526 RIDVG
-1531 LEGIRDT
+1531 LDGIRDT
-1538 KIDLGD
+1538 KVDLGD

-1549 YSDLLYSGT
+1549 YTDLLYSGT
-1558 QTGFGKITKL
+1558 QTGYGKVTKL
-1568 SEFDPD
+1568 SEFDPNNFTYSD
-1574 NVTYRDSDFD
+1574 SEFNVSD
-1584 VSEIQDATVEFG
+1584 IQDATVEFG
-1596 DLEGDGDLDFVI
+1596 DIEGDGDLDFVI
-1608 AGTSSSSGDNIL
+1608 AGTSSSSGENIL

-1635 PPNERK
+1635 PPIEGK
-1641 YDVLVKHDGSNTLMK
+1641 YDVLIKHDELNTTMK

-1664 AIQLTYQDDL
+1664 AIQLIYQNNL

-1685 SKLNDGQDLTIV
+1685 SKLNDDQNLTIV
-1697 NNKNKV
+1697 KNNNKV

-1708 VTKRF
+1708 ITKRF
-1713 SSTDSFQ
+1713 SSIDSYQ
-1720 PILVHNSSGNI
+1720 PILVHKTSGNI
-1731 LSEIVSIAGYT
+1731 LSEIVSVAGYSG
-1742 EGRLKSI
+1742 ERLKSL
-1749 TSKSSIYE
+1749 TSRSSIYE
-1757 QGFVLNSLSK
+1757 EGFVLNSFSGNNTKILSR
-1767 NKVKTLTM
+1767 
-1775 SGLVDDN
+1775 SGLVDNN

-1797 LSEEVINPF
+1797 LSEEVLNPS
-1806 NGNGK
+1806 NNIGK

-1835 RVGTFPGG
+1835 RVGTSPGG

-1852 PEGILK
+1852 SEGILK
-1858 SSSKGNAEH
+1858 SSSKGNVEH

-1872 LALNPSKYYWSVQ
+1872 LALNPGKYYWSVQ

-1898 ENEFKIGANG
+1898 ENDFEIGSSG
-1908 SLSIDKI
+1908 SLSVDKI
-1915 ENINTSIYPNPVKRE
+1915 ENIKTSIYPNPVKRD
-1930 FTITTD
+1930 FTVTSD
-1936 DFIIDSISIYNL
+1936 DLTIDNISIYNL
-1948 KGQLMSC
+1948 SGQLMSFS
-1955 NLIDRSSNSVS
+1955 LITRSSNTVA
-1966 VNIEHFIRGV
+1966 VNIEHFLQGV
-1976 YVLIVESGDFKVAK
+1976 YVLVVESGDFKVAK
-1990 KLIKL
+1990 KIIKD

>member
-1 MKFFLLAVLL
+1 MRKILLILLL
-11 PLSIYTQTNVSG
+11 PFSVYCQTDVSG
-23 IINEATT
+23 IVNEATT
-30 WTTSGSPYNISADAT
+30 WSISGSPYNITADVV
-45 FNSGLTIEPGVTI
+45 FNSGLTIEAGVSV

-63 HLRIKEGLKA
+63 HLRVKEKLIA
-73 NGTTAENIYFKGNFG
+73 NGTLDNNISFAGFMG
-88 VWLDQTSVSIDEN
+88 VWLDQTSVTFDDN
-101 GDYVEGT
+101 GNYVEGT
-108 SLSYCNFNITQ
+108 HLSHCNFNITE
-119 ATSYSVLIDNGTAFI
+119 ATSYSVFIDNGAAFI
-134 DNSIF
+134 DNSVF
-139 DGQYGIVLDYVGNG
+139 DGQYGIVLDYVGND

-176 FSCGTSRNISNNIVE
+176 FSTSNSKNISNNVVAN
-191 KNVFDNSS
+191 NVFDNSN
-199 VTLGSYCVNSF
+199 VILGSYKVNSF

-274 NSASAIKATGTYHNE
+274 NSNAIRAEGTYHNQ
-289 SLVINNNVII
+289 SLVIKNNII
-299 NSADGD
+299 VNSADGD
-305 IILDD
+305 ITLDD
-310 EAGARIFKNLIYNTT
+310 EAGAIISKNLIYNST
-325 SPLVGDNH
+325 PARPGPNQ

-348 NNLIENNTFFTS
+348 NNVVENNTLVSTFQN
-360 FRDIITSFYG
+360 IITSFYG
-370 GNKVNHNNIYGS
+370 GNSINNNNIYGS
-382 NFNYL
+382 DFNL
-387 IKATGNGNDFEFSN
+387 LVNATGNGSDTEFSN

-410 LLEDKIFDSSDDVDV
+410 LLEDRIYDSSDNVDV
-425 YNVIVSS
+425 YNVVVSS
-432 TTEQRISENPI
+432 TTTERIIENPI
-443 LPPQKTIKII
+443 LPPQKTIKVI

-458 QLTWQSNPESDIAG
+458 QLTWQANPESDIAG

-486 NFIDLGNVTSYTF
+486 NFIDLGNVSSYTF

-513 DSGFE
+513 DAGFE
-518 SGDST
+518 SVDST

-536 SWFSVFQTNPK
+536 SWYSIFQTNPK
-547 ITISASKT
+547 ITISATKT

-564 IKFDLDKAPSEDLSI
+564 IKFDLDQAPSEDMTIQVDFLGNSI
-579 KIDFSGDSSLG
+579 LG
-590 FDYNLEFQDVLFEEN
+590 TDYEVELQDVLFEDD

-610 ESSSLSPYYFIIP
+610 ESSSLSSYYFILPQI
-623 VFGDTPKLEPT
+623 GDGLKLDPT
-634 LSDLNGNKFL
+634 LSESNGNKFL
-644 TYKASGNNFKNTFAT
+644 TYEVSDENFKYSFAT
-659 QWTYKPFSSATNSG
+659 QWNHINFSSATNSG

-681 HKWEGDVNSY
+681 HKWEGDVESY
-691 RLEGDNGFVN
+691 RLEGFMYND
-701 STIQLKSPI
+701 TQQLKSGS
-710 ENEWTNFEMVFD
+710 ENEWVSFEKIFD
-722 GDAQDSTNF
+722 AGEQSYTMF
-731 VIYVFNNVDGLN
+731 VIYVFNKENGAN
-743 QLSKL
+743 QYSKL

-756 CISCIKSMDNK
+756 CISCINTASSQS
-767 TIGISEGELS
+767 IAISKLETS
-777 KQFKINVKDDFE
+777 KQFKILAKDDFI
-789 DEQIETLNLDFTLSG
+789 DESTETINLEFTLSG
-804 SAELSTNSLSLN
+804 SGELSAESLSLN
-816 ILNSKTSITKTENPF
+816 LLDSKTTISKTENPF

-851 VALMGVSNVYGAVT
+851 VALMGVSNISGAVT

-872 AEGFVNTNQNF
+872 PEGFVNTNQNF

-907 GYNGNEPS
+907 GYNGNGPS
-915 TKVYLNR
+915 TKVYLNTEAFYFLED
-922 ESSYFEE
+922 ESFN
-929 DDSFDIPDLYA
+929 IPDLYA
-940 TKLAFGDLDNDGDID
+940 TELAFGDLDNDGDID

-964 DNIKRFYGFKKDS
+964 DNIQRFYGFKKDS

-987 INPNIGDDILIF
+987 ISPNIGDDILIF
-999 DRDSDGDNDI
+999 DKDSDGDNDI
-1009 ISNNSSKINTLYA
+1009 ISNSSSKTNTLYS

-1073 ILTGEDSNGSG
+1073 VLTGEDSNGSG

-1090 GSQNGITETDKFD
+1090 GNQDGVSETDNYD

-1143 DVTNKTNQAPSK
+1143 DVTNKSNQAPSK
-1155 ITSLNYENLGG
+1155 ITSLNYENMGD

-1201 TESNIET
+1201 TESNLET
-1208 GDRLINKAPPTFNN
+1208 GDRLINKAPPTFNS
-1222 FYIRQLDPGTYYWSV
+1222 FYIRQLDPGKYYWSV
-1237 QAIDGGF
+1237 QAIDGGY
-1244 KGSEFSE
+1244 KGGVFSE
-1251 EYSFTLTYDWKI
+1251 EQSFTLTYDWKI

-1297 SGNTSEGVNV
+1297 SGDTSEGVNV

-1317 GDYFESNLGAKE
+1317 GDIYFGGGAKE
-1329 IVVGDIDNDGVIDKF
+1329 IAVGDIDNDGIIDKF
-1344 FGGYDGSLTFYW
+1344 FGLYNGSLMFYW

-1361 SMDNDKLYDPIGK
+1361 QMNNDILYDPIGK

-1393 LTSSARL
+1393 LTSSAKL

-1426 SLINSSYD
+1426 SLLNSSYD

-1446 IISGFSTFDGIKTI
+1446 IISGFSTFDGIETI
-1460 LYENNTT
+1460 LYENITE
-1467 PGGALNLE
+1467 PGGDLSLL
-1475 ATDNNLVSAKDGSTD
+1475 ATNNNIVSIKNGSTD

-1501 VVISG
+1501 IVMSG
-1506 TSFDSDI
+1506 TSYNSDI
-1513 FEVYLNNGSTTWP
+1513 FEVYLNNGSITWP
-1526 RINVG
+1526 RIDVG
-1531 LEGIRDT
+1531 LDGIRDT
-1538 KIDLGD
+1538 KVDLGD

-1549 YSDLLYSGT
+1549 YTDLLYSGT
-1558 QTGFGKITKL
+1558 QTGYGKVTKL
-1568 SEFDPD
+1568 SEFDPNNFTYSD
-1574 NVTYRDSDFD
+1574 SEFNVSD
-1584 VSEIQDATVEFG
+1584 IQDATVEFG
-1596 DLEGDGDLDFVI
+1596 DIEGDGDLDFVI
-1608 AGTSSSSGDNIL
+1608 AGTSSSSGENIL

-1635 PPNERK
+1635 PPIEGK
-1641 YDVLVKHDGSNTLMK
+1641 YDVLIKHDELNTTMK

-1664 AIQLTYQDDL
+1664 AIQLIYQNNL

-1685 SKLNDGQDLTIV
+1685 SKLNDDQNLTIV
-1697 NNKNKV
+1697 KNNNKV

-1708 VTKRF
+1708 ITKRF
-1713 SSTDSFQ
+1713 SSIDSYQ
-1720 PILVHNSSGNI
+1720 PILVHKTSGNI
-1731 LSEIVSIAGYT
+1731 LSEIVSVAGYSG
-1742 EGRLKSI
+1742 ERLKSL
-1749 TSKSSIYE
+1749 TSRSSIYE
-1757 QGFVLNSLSK
+1757 EGFVLNSFSGNNTKILSR
-1767 NKVKTLTM
+1767 
-1775 SGLVDDN
+1775 SGLVDNN

-1797 LSEEVINPF
+1797 LSEEVLNPS
-1806 NGNGK
+1806 NNIGK

-1835 RVGTFPGG
+1835 RVGTSPGG

-1852 PEGILK
+1852 SEGILK

-1872 LALNPSKYYWSVQ
+1872 LALNPGKYYWSVQ

-1898 ENEFKIGANG
+1898 ENDFEIGSSG
-1908 SLSIDKI
+1908 SLSVDKI
-1915 ENINTSIYPNPVKRE
+1915 ENIKTSIYPNPVKRD
-1930 FTITTD
+1930 FTVTSD
-1936 DFIIDSISIYNL
+1936 DLTIDNISIYNL
-1948 KGQLMSC
+1948 SGQLMSFS
-1955 NLIDRSSNSVS
+1955 LITRSSNTVA
-1966 VNIEHFIRGV
+1966 VNIEHFLQGV
-1976 YVLIVESGDFKVAK
+1976 YVLVVESGDFKVAK
-1990 KLIKL
+1990 KIIKD

>member
-1 MKFFLLAVLL
+1 MRKILLILLL
-11 PLSIYTQTNVSG
+11 PFSVYCQTDVSG
-23 IINEATT
+23 IVNEATT
-30 WTTSGSPYNISADAT
+30 WSISGSPYNITADVV
-45 FNSGLTIEPGVTI
+45 FNSGLTIEAGVSV

-63 HLRIKEGLKA
+63 HLRVKEKLIA
-73 NGTTAENIYFKGNFG
+73 NGTLDNNISFAGFMG
-88 VWLDQTSVSIDEN
+88 VWLDQTSVTFDDN
-101 GDYVEGT
+101 GNYVEGT
-108 SLSYCNFNITQ
+108 HLSHCNFNITE
-119 ATSYSVLIDNGTAFI
+119 ATSYSVFIDNGAAFI
-134 DNSIF
+134 DNSVF
-139 DGQYGIVLDYVGNG
+139 DGQYGIVLDYVGND

-161 SQFFLN
+161 SQFFLT

-176 FSCGTSRNISNNIVE
+176 FSTSNSKNISNNVVAN
-191 KNVFDNSS
+191 NVFDNSN
-199 VTLGSYCVNSF
+199 VILGSYKVNSF

-274 NSASAIKATGTYHNE
+274 NSNAIRAEGTYHNQ
-289 SLVINNNVII
+289 SLVIKNNII
-299 NSADGD
+299 VNSADGD
-305 IILDD
+305 ITLDD
-310 EAGARIFKNLIYNTT
+310 EAGAIISKNLIYNST
-325 SPLVGDNH
+325 PARPGPNQ

-348 NNLIENNTFFTS
+348 NNVVENNTLVSTFQN
-360 FRDIITSFYG
+360 IITSFYG
-370 GNKVNHNNIYGS
+370 GNSINNNNIYGS
-382 NFNYL
+382 DFNL
-387 IKATGNGNDFEFSN
+387 LVNATGNGSDTEFSN

-410 LLEDKIFDSSDDVDV
+410 LLEDRIYDSSDNVDV
-425 YNVIVSS
+425 YNVVVSS
-432 TTEQRISENPI
+432 TTTERIIENPI
-443 LPPQKTIKII
+443 LPPQKTIKVI

-458 QLTWQSNPESDIAG
+458 QLTWQANPESDIAG

-486 NFIDLGNVTSYTF
+486 NFIDLGNVSSYTF

-513 DSGFE
+513 DAGFE
-518 SGDST
+518 SVDST

-536 SWFSVFQTNPK
+536 SWYSIFQTNPK
-547 ITISASKT
+547 ITISATKT

-564 IKFDLDKAPSEDLSI
+564 IKFDLDQAPSEDMTIQVDFLGNSI
-579 KIDFSGDSSLG
+579 LG
-590 FDYNLEFQDVLFEEN
+590 TDYEVELQDVLFEDD

-610 ESSSLSPYYFIIP
+610 ESSSLSSYYFILPQI
-623 VFGDTPKLEPT
+623 GDGLKLDPT
-634 LSDLNGNKFL
+634 LSESNGNKFL
-644 TYKASGNNFKNTFAT
+644 TYEVSDENFKYSFAT
-659 QWTYKPFSSATNSG
+659 QWNHINFSSATNSG

-681 HKWEGDVNSY
+681 HKWEGDVESY
-691 RLEGDNGFVN
+691 RLEGFMYNDNQ
-701 STIQLKSPI
+701 QLKSGS
-710 ENEWTNFEMVFD
+710 ENEWVSFEKIFD
-722 GDAQDSTNF
+722 AGEQSYTMF
-731 VIYVFNNVDGLN
+731 VIYVFNKENGAN
-743 QLSKL
+743 QYSKL

-756 CISCIKSMDNK
+756 CISCINTASSQS
-767 TIGISEGELS
+767 IAISKLETS
-777 KQFKINVKDDFE
+777 KQFKILAKDDFI
-789 DEQIETLNLDFTLSG
+789 DESTETINLEFTLSG
-804 SAELSTNSLSLN
+804 SGELSAESLSLN
-816 ILNSKTSITKTENPF
+816 LLDSKTTISKTENPF

-851 VALMGVSNVYGAVT
+851 VALMGVSNISGAVT

-872 AEGFVNTNQNF
+872 PEGFVNTNQNF

-907 GYNGNEPS
+907 GYNGNGPS
-915 TKVYLNR
+915 TKVYLNTEAFYFLED
-922 ESSYFEE
+922 ESFN
-929 DDSFDIPDLYA
+929 IPDLYA
-940 TKLAFGDLDNDGDID
+940 TELAFGDLDNDGDID

-964 DNIKRFYGFKKDS
+964 DKIQRFYGFKKDS

-987 INPNIGDDILIF
+987 ISPNIGDDILIF
-999 DRDSDGDNDI
+999 DKDSDGDNDI
-1009 ISNNSSKINTLYA
+1009 ISNSSSKTNTLYS

-1073 ILTGEDSNGSG
+1073 VLTGEDSNGSG

-1090 GSQNGITETDKFD
+1090 GNQDGVSETDNYD

-1143 DVTNKTNQAPSK
+1143 DVTNKSNQAPSK
-1155 ITSLNYENLGG
+1155 ITSLNYENMGD

-1201 TESNIET
+1201 TESNLET
-1208 GDRLINKAPPTFNN
+1208 GDRLINKAPPTFNS
-1222 FYIRQLDPGTYYWSV
+1222 FYIRQLDPGKYYWSV
-1237 QAIDGGF
+1237 QAIDGGY
-1244 KGSEFSE
+1244 KGGVFSE
-1251 EYSFTLTYDWKI
+1251 EQSFTLTYDWKI

-1297 SGNTSEGVNV
+1297 SGDTSEGVNV

-1317 GDYFESNLGAKE
+1317 GDIYFGGGAKE
-1329 IVVGDIDNDGVIDKF
+1329 IAVGDIDNDGIIDKF
-1344 FGGYDGSLTFYW
+1344 FGLYNGSLMFYW

-1361 SMDNDKLYDPIGK
+1361 QMNNDILYDPIGK

-1393 LTSSARL
+1393 LTSSAKL

-1426 SLINSSYD
+1426 SLLNSSYD

-1446 IISGFSTFDGIKTI
+1446 IISGFSTFDGIETI
-1460 LYENNTT
+1460 LYENITE
-1467 PGGALNLE
+1467 PGGDLSLL
-1475 ATDNNLVSAKDGSTD
+1475 ATNNNIVSIKNGSTD

-1501 VVISG
+1501 IVMSG
-1506 TSFDSDI
+1506 TSYNSDI
-1513 FEVYLNNGSTTWP
+1513 FEVYLNNGSITWP
-1526 RINVG
+1526 RIDVG
-1531 LEGIRDT
+1531 LDGIRDT
-1538 KIDLGD
+1538 KVDLGD

-1549 YSDLLYSGT
+1549 YTDLLYSGT
-1558 QTGFGKITKL
+1558 QTGYGKVTKL
-1568 SEFDPD
+1568 SEFDPNNFTYSD
-1574 NVTYRDSDFD
+1574 SEFNVSD
-1584 VSEIQDATVEFG
+1584 IQDATVEFG
-1596 DLEGDGDLDFVI
+1596 DIEGDGDLDFVI
-1608 AGTSSSSGDNIL
+1608 AGTSSSSGENIL

-1635 PPNERK
+1635 PPIEGK
-1641 YDVLVKHDGSNTLMK
+1641 YDVLIKHDELNTTMK

-1664 AIQLTYQDDL
+1664 AIQLIYQNNL

-1685 SKLNDGQDLTIV
+1685 SKLNDDQNLTIV
-1697 NNKNKV
+1697 KNNNKV

-1708 VTKRF
+1708 ITKRF
-1713 SSTDSFQ
+1713 SSIDSYQ
-1720 PILVHNSSGNI
+1720 PILVHKTSGNI
-1731 LSEIVSIAGYT
+1731 LSEIVSVAGYSG
-1742 EGRLKSI
+1742 ERLKSL
-1749 TSKSSIYE
+1749 TSRSSIYE
-1757 QGFVLNSLSK
+1757 EGFVLNSFSGNNTKILSR
-1767 NKVKTLTM
+1767 
-1775 SGLVDDN
+1775 SGLVDNN

-1797 LSEEVINPF
+1797 LSEEVLNPS
-1806 NGNGK
+1806 NNIGK

-1835 RVGTFPGG
+1835 RVGTSPGG

-1852 PEGILK
+1852 SEGILK

-1872 LALNPSKYYWSVQ
+1872 LALNPGKYYWSVQ

-1898 ENEFKIGANG
+1898 ENDFEIGSSG
-1908 SLSIDKI
+1908 SLSVDKI
-1915 ENINTSIYPNPVKRE
+1915 ENIKTSIYPNPVKRD
-1930 FTITTD
+1930 FTVTSD
-1936 DFIIDSISIYNL
+1936 DLTIDNISIYNL
-1948 KGQLMSC
+1948 SGQLMSFS
-1955 NLIDRSSNSVS
+1955 LITRSSNTVA
-1966 VNIEHFIRGV
+1966 VNIEHFLQGV
-1976 YVLIVESGDFKVAK
+1976 YVLVVESGDFKVAK
-1990 KLIKL
+1990 KIIKD

>member
-1 MKFFLLAVLL
+1 MRKILLILLL
-11 PLSIYTQTNVSG
+11 PFSVYCQTDVSG
-23 IINEATT
+23 IVNEATT
-30 WTTSGSPYNISADAT
+30 WSISGSPYNITADVV
-45 FNSGLTIEPGVTI
+45 FNSGLTIEAGVSV

-63 HLRIKEGLKA
+63 HLRVKEKLIA
-73 NGTTAENIYFKGNFG
+73 NGTLDNNISFAGFMG
-88 VWLDQTSVSIDEN
+88 VWLDQTSVTFDDN
-101 GDYVEGT
+101 GNYVEGT
-108 SLSYCNFNITQ
+108 HLSHCNFNITE
-119 ATSYSVLIDNGTAFI
+119 ATSYSVFIDNGAAFI
-134 DNSIF
+134 DNSVF
-139 DGQYGIVLDYVGNG
+139 DGQYGIVLDYVGND

-176 FSCGTSRNISNNIVE
+176 FSTSNSKNISNNVVAN
-191 KNVFDNSS
+191 NVFDNSN
-199 VTLGSYCVNSF
+199 VILGSYKVNSF

-274 NSASAIKATGTYHNE
+274 NSNAIRAEGTYHNQ
-289 SLVINNNVII
+289 SLVIKNNII
-299 NSADGD
+299 VNSADGD
-305 IILDD
+305 ITLDD
-310 EAGARIFKNLIYNTT
+310 EAGAIISKNLIYNST
-325 SPLVGDNH
+325 PARPGPNQ

-348 NNLIENNTFFTS
+348 NNVVENNTLVSTFQN
-360 FRDIITSFYG
+360 IITSFYG
-370 GNKVNHNNIYGS
+370 GNSINNNNIYGS
-382 NFNYL
+382 DFNL
-387 IKATGNGNDFEFSN
+387 LVNATGNGSDTEFSN

-410 LLEDKIFDSSDDVDV
+410 LLEDRIYDSSDNVDV
-425 YNVIVSS
+425 YNVVVSS
-432 TTEQRISENPI
+432 TTTERIIENPI
-443 LPPQKTIKII
+443 LPPQKTIKVI

-458 QLTWQSNPESDIAG
+458 QLTWQANPESDIAG

-486 NFIDLGNVTSYTF
+486 NFIDLGNVSSYTF

-513 DSGFE
+513 DAGFE
-518 SGDST
+518 SVDST

-536 SWFSVFQTNPK
+536 SWYSIFQTNPK
-547 ITISASKT
+547 ITISATKT

-564 IKFDLDKAPSEDLSI
+564 IKFDLDQAPSEDMTIQVDFLGNSI
-579 KIDFSGDSSLG
+579 LG
-590 FDYNLEFQDVLFEEN
+590 TDYEVELQDVLFEDD

-610 ESSSLSPYYFIIP
+610 ESSSLSSYYFILPQI
-623 VFGDTPKLEPT
+623 GDGLKLDPT
-634 LSDLNGNKFL
+634 LSESNGNKFL
-644 TYKASGNNFKNTFAT
+644 TYEVSDENFKYSFAT
-659 QWTYKPFSSATNSG
+659 QWNHINFSSATNSG

-681 HKWEGDVNSY
+681 HKWEGDVESY
-691 RLEGDNGFVN
+691 RLEGFMYNDNQ
-701 STIQLKSPI
+701 QLKSGS
-710 ENEWTNFEMVFD
+710 ENEWVSFEKIFD
-722 GDAQDSTNF
+722 AGEQSYTMF
-731 VIYVFNNVDGLN
+731 VIYVFNKENGAN
-743 QLSKL
+743 QYSKL

-756 CISCIKSMDNK
+756 CISCINTASSQS
-767 TIGISEGELS
+767 IAISKLETS
-777 KQFKINVKDDFE
+777 KQFKILAKDDFI
-789 DEQIETLNLDFTLSG
+789 DESTETINLEFTLSG
-804 SAELSTNSLSLN
+804 SGELSAESLSLN
-816 ILNSKTSITKTENPF
+816 LLDSKTTISKTENPF

-851 VALMGVSNVYGAVT
+851 VALMGVSNISGAVT

-872 AEGFVNTNQNF
+872 PEGFVNTNQNF

-907 GYNGNEPS
+907 GYNGNGPS
-915 TKVYLNR
+915 TKVYLNTEAFYFLED
-922 ESSYFEE
+922 ESFN
-929 DDSFDIPDLYA
+929 IPDLYA
-940 TKLAFGDLDNDGDID
+940 TELAFGDLDNDGDID

-964 DNIKRFYGFKKDS
+964 DKIQRFYGFKKDS

-987 INPNIGDDILIF
+987 ISPNIGDDILIF
-999 DRDSDGDNDI
+999 DKDSDGDNDI
-1009 ISNNSSKINTLYA
+1009 ISNSSSKTNTLYS

-1073 ILTGEDSNGSG
+1073 VLTGEDSNGSG

-1090 GSQNGITETDKFD
+1090 GNQDGVSETDNYD

-1143 DVTNKTNQAPSK
+1143 DVTNKSNQAPSK
-1155 ITSLNYENLGG
+1155 ITSLNYENMGD

-1201 TESNIET
+1201 TESNLET
-1208 GDRLINKAPPTFNN
+1208 GDRLINKAPPTFNS
-1222 FYIRQLDPGTYYWSV
+1222 FYIRQLDPGKYYWSV
-1237 QAIDGGF
+1237 QAIDGGY
-1244 KGSEFSE
+1244 KGGVFSE
-1251 EYSFTLTYDWKI
+1251 EQSFTLTYDWKI

-1297 SGNTSEGVNV
+1297 SGDTSEGVNV

-1317 GDYFESNLGAKE
+1317 GDIYFGGGAKE
-1329 IVVGDIDNDGVIDKF
+1329 IAVGDIDNDGIIDKF
-1344 FGGYDGSLTFYW
+1344 FGLYNGSLMFYW

-1361 SMDNDKLYDPIGK
+1361 QMNNDILYDPIGK

-1393 LTSSARL
+1393 LTSSAKL

-1426 SLINSSYD
+1426 SLLNSSYD

-1446 IISGFSTFDGIKTI
+1446 IISGFSTFDGIETI
-1460 LYENNTT
+1460 LYENITE
-1467 PGGALNLE
+1467 PGGDLSLL
-1475 ATDNNLVSAKDGSTD
+1475 ATNNNIVSIKNGSTD

-1501 VVISG
+1501 IVMSG
-1506 TSFDSDI
+1506 TSYNSDI
-1513 FEVYLNNGSTTWP
+1513 FEVYLNNGSITWP
-1526 RINVG
+1526 RIDVG
-1531 LEGIRDT
+1531 LDGIRDT
-1538 KIDLGD
+1538 KVDLGD

-1549 YSDLLYSGT
+1549 YTDLLYSGT
-1558 QTGFGKITKL
+1558 QTGYGKVTKL
-1568 SEFDPD
+1568 SEFDPNNFTYSD
-1574 NVTYRDSDFD
+1574 SEFNVSD
-1584 VSEIQDATVEFG
+1584 IQDATVEFG
-1596 DLEGDGDLDFVI
+1596 DIEGDGDLDFVI
-1608 AGTSSSSGDNIL
+1608 AGTSSSSGENIL

-1635 PPNERK
+1635 PPIEGK
-1641 YDVLVKHDGSNTLMK
+1641 YDVLIKHDELNTTMK

-1664 AIQLTYQDDL
+1664 AIQLIYQNNL

-1685 SKLNDGQDLTIV
+1685 SKLNDDQNLTIV
-1697 NNKNKV
+1697 KNNNKV

-1708 VTKRF
+1708 ITKRF
-1713 SSTDSFQ
+1713 SSIDSYQ
-1720 PILVHNSSGNI
+1720 PILVHKTSGNI
-1731 LSEIVSIAGYT
+1731 LSEIVSVAGYSG
-1742 EGRLKSI
+1742 ERLKSL
-1749 TSKSSIYE
+1749 TSRSSIYE
-1757 QGFVLNSLSK
+1757 EGFVLNSFSGNNTKILSR
-1767 NKVKTLTM
+1767 
-1775 SGLVDDN
+1775 SGLVDNN

-1797 LSEEVINPF
+1797 LSEEVLNPS
-1806 NGNGK
+1806 NNIGK

-1835 RVGTFPGG
+1835 RVGTSPGG

-1852 PEGILK
+1852 SEGILK

-1872 LALNPSKYYWSVQ
+1872 LALNPGKYYWSVQ

-1898 ENEFKIGANG
+1898 ENDFEIGSSG
-1908 SLSIDKI
+1908 SLSVDKI
-1915 ENINTSIYPNPVKRE
+1915 ENIKTSIYPNPVKRD
-1930 FTITTD
+1930 FTVTSD
-1936 DFIIDSISIYNL
+1936 DLTIDNISIYNL
-1948 KGQLMSC
+1948 SGQLMSFS
-1955 NLIDRSSNSVS
+1955 LITRSSNTVA
-1966 VNIEHFIRGV
+1966 VNIEHFLQGV
-1976 YVLIVESGDFKVAK
+1976 YVLVVESGDFKVAK
-1990 KLIKL
+1990 KIIKD

>member
-1 MKFFLLAVLL
+1 MRKILLILLL
-11 PLSIYTQTNVSG
+11 PFSVYCQTDVSG
-23 IINEATT
+23 IVNEATT
-30 WTTSGSPYNISADAT
+30 WSISGSPYNITADVV
-45 FNSGLTIEPGVTI
+45 FNSGLTIEAGVSV

-63 HLRIKEGLKA
+63 HLRVKEKLIA
-73 NGTTAENIYFKGNFG
+73 NGTLDNNISFAGFMG
-88 VWLDQTSVSIDEN
+88 VWLDQTSVTFDDN
-101 GDYVEGT
+101 GNYVEGT
-108 SLSYCNFNITQ
+108 HLSHCNFNITE
-119 ATSYSVLIDNGTAFI
+119 ATSYSVFIDNGAAFI
-134 DNSIF
+134 DNSVF
-139 DGQYGIVLDYVGNG
+139 DGQYGIVLDYVGND

-176 FSCGTSRNISNNIVE
+176 FSTSNSKNISNNVVAN
-191 KNVFDNSS
+191 NVFDNSN
-199 VTLGSYCVNSF
+199 VILGSYKVNSF

-274 NSASAIKATGTYHNE
+274 NSNAIRAEGTYHNQ
-289 SLVINNNVII
+289 SLVIKNNII
-299 NSADGD
+299 VNSADGD
-305 IILDD
+305 ITLDD
-310 EAGARIFKNLIYNTT
+310 EAGAIISKNLIYNST
-325 SPLVGDNH
+325 PARPGPNQ

-348 NNLIENNTFFTS
+348 NNVVENNTLVSTFQN
-360 FRDIITSFYG
+360 IITSFYG
-370 GNKVNHNNIYGS
+370 GNSINNNNIYGS
-382 NFNYL
+382 DFNL
-387 IKATGNGNDFEFSN
+387 LVNATGNGSDTEFSN

-410 LLEDKIFDSSDDVDV
+410 LLEDRIYDSSDNVDV
-425 YNVIVSS
+425 YNVVVSS
-432 TTEQRISENPI
+432 TTTERIIENPI
-443 LPPQKTIKII
+443 LPPQKTIKVI

-458 QLTWQSNPESDIAG
+458 QLTWQANPESDIAG

-486 NFIDLGNVTSYTF
+486 NFIDLGNVSSYTF

-513 DSGFE
+513 DAGFE
-518 SGDST
+518 SVDST

-536 SWFSVFQTNPK
+536 SWYSIFQTNPK
-547 ITISASKT
+547 ITISATKT

-564 IKFDLDKAPSEDLSI
+564 IKFDLDQAPSEDMTIQVDFLGNSI
-579 KIDFSGDSSLG
+579 LG
-590 FDYNLEFQDVLFEEN
+590 TDYEVELQDVLFEDD

-610 ESSSLSPYYFIIP
+610 ESSSLSSYYFILPQI
-623 VFGDTPKLEPT
+623 GDGLKLDPT
-634 LSDLNGNKFL
+634 LSESNGNKFL
-644 TYKASGNNFKNTFAT
+644 TYEVSDENFKYSFAT
-659 QWTYKPFSSATNSG
+659 QWNHINFSSATNSG

-681 HKWEGDVNSY
+681 HKWEGDVESY
-691 RLEGDNGFVN
+691 RLEGFMYND
-701 STIQLKSPI
+701 TQQLKSGS
-710 ENEWTNFEMVFD
+710 ENEWVSFEKIFD
-722 GDAQDSTNF
+722 AGEQSYTMF
-731 VIYVFNNVDGLN
+731 VIYVFNKENGAN
-743 QLSKL
+743 QYSKL

-756 CISCIKSMDNK
+756 CISCINTASSQS
-767 TIGISEGELS
+767 IAISKLETS
-777 KQFKINVKDDFE
+777 KQFKILAKDDFI
-789 DEQIETLNLDFTLSG
+789 DESTETINLEFTLSG
-804 SAELSTNSLSLN
+804 SGELSAESLSLN
-816 ILNSKTSITKTENPF
+816 LLDSKTTISKTENPF

-851 VALMGVSNVYGAVT
+851 VALMGVSNISGAVT

-872 AEGFVNTNQNF
+872 PEGFVNTNQNF

-907 GYNGNEPS
+907 GYNGNGPS
-915 TKVYLNR
+915 TKVYLNTEAFYFLED
-922 ESSYFEE
+922 ESFN
-929 DDSFDIPDLYA
+929 IPDLYA
-940 TKLAFGDLDNDGDID
+940 TELAFGDLDNDGDID

-964 DNIKRFYGFKKDS
+964 DKIQRFYGFKKDS

-987 INPNIGDDILIF
+987 ISPNIGDDILIF
-999 DRDSDGDNDI
+999 DKDSDGDNDI
-1009 ISNNSSKINTLYA
+1009 ISNSSSKTNTLYS

-1073 ILTGEDSNGSG
+1073 VLTGEDSNGSG

-1090 GSQNGITETDKFD
+1090 GNQDGVSETDNYD

-1143 DVTNKTNQAPSK
+1143 DVTNKSNQAPSK
-1155 ITSLNYENLGG
+1155 ITSLNYENMGD

-1201 TESNIET
+1201 TESNLET
-1208 GDRLINKAPPTFNN
+1208 GDRLINKAPPTFNS
-1222 FYIRQLDPGTYYWSV
+1222 FYIRQLDPGKYYWSV
-1237 QAIDGGF
+1237 QAIDGGY
-1244 KGSEFSE
+1244 KGGVFSE
-1251 EYSFTLTYDWKI
+1251 EQSFTLTYDWKI

-1297 SGNTSEGVNV
+1297 SGDTSEGVNV

-1317 GDYFESNLGAKE
+1317 GDIYFGGGAKE
-1329 IVVGDIDNDGVIDKF
+1329 IAVGDIDNDGIIDKF
-1344 FGGYDGSLTFYW
+1344 FGLYNGSLMFYW

-1361 SMDNDKLYDPIGK
+1361 QMNNDILYDPIGK

-1393 LTSSARL
+1393 LTSSAKL

-1426 SLINSSYD
+1426 SLLNSSYD

-1446 IISGFSTFDGIKTI
+1446 IISGFSTFDGIETI
-1460 LYENNTT
+1460 LYENITE
-1467 PGGALNLE
+1467 PGGDLSLL
-1475 ATDNNLVSAKDGSTD
+1475 ATNNNIVSIKNGSTD

-1501 VVISG
+1501 IVMSG
-1506 TSFDSDI
+1506 TSYNSDI
-1513 FEVYLNNGSTTWP
+1513 FEVYLNNGSITWP
-1526 RINVG
+1526 RIDVG
-1531 LEGIRDT
+1531 LDGIRDT
-1538 KIDLGD
+1538 KVDLGD

-1549 YSDLLYSGT
+1549 YTDLLYSGT
-1558 QTGFGKITKL
+1558 QTGYGKVTKL
-1568 SEFDPD
+1568 SEFDPNNFTYSD
-1574 NVTYRDSDFD
+1574 SEFNVSD
-1584 VSEIQDATVEFG
+1584 IQDATVEFG
-1596 DLEGDGDLDFVI
+1596 DIEGDGDLDFVI
-1608 AGTSSSSGDNIL
+1608 AGTSSSSGENIL

-1635 PPNERK
+1635 PPIEGK
-1641 YDVLVKHDGSNTLMK
+1641 YDVLIKHDELNTTMK

-1664 AIQLTYQDDL
+1664 AIQLIYQNNL

-1685 SKLNDGQDLTIV
+1685 SKLNDDQNLTIV
-1697 NNKNKV
+1697 KNNNKV

-1708 VTKRF
+1708 ITKRF
-1713 SSTDSFQ
+1713 SSIDSYQ
-1720 PILVHNSSGNI
+1720 PILVHKTSGNI
-1731 LSEIVSIAGYT
+1731 LSEIVSVAGYSG
-1742 EGRLKSI
+1742 ERLKSL
-1749 TSKSSIYE
+1749 TSRSSIYE
-1757 QGFVLNSLSK
+1757 EGFVLNSFSGNNTKILSR
-1767 NKVKTLTM
+1767 
-1775 SGLVDDN
+1775 SGLVDNN

-1797 LSEEVINPF
+1797 LSEEVLNPS
-1806 NGNGK
+1806 NNIGK

-1835 RVGTFPGG
+1835 RVGTSPGG

-1852 PEGILK
+1852 SEGILK

-1872 LALNPSKYYWSVQ
+1872 LALNPGKYYWSVQ

-1898 ENEFKIGANG
+1898 ENDFEIGSSG
-1908 SLSIDKI
+1908 SLSVDKI
-1915 ENINTSIYPNPVKRE
+1915 ENIKTSIYPNPVKRD
-1930 FTITTD
+1930 FTVTSD
-1936 DFIIDSISIYNL
+1936 DLTIDNISIYNL
-1948 KGQLMSC
+1948 SGQLMSFS
-1955 NLIDRSSNSVS
+1955 LITRSSNTVA
-1966 VNIEHFIRGV
+1966 VNIEHFLQGV
-1976 YVLIVESGDFKVAK
+1976 YVLVVESGDFKVAK
-1990 KLIKL
+1990 KIIKD

>member
-1 MKFFLLAVLL
+1 MRKILLILLL
-11 PLSIYTQTNVSG
+11 PFSVYCQTDVSG
-23 IINEATT
+23 IVNEATT
-30 WTTSGSPYNISADAT
+30 WSISGSPYNITADVV
-45 FNSGLTIEPGVTI
+45 FNSGLTIEAGVSV

-63 HLRIKEGLKA
+63 HLRVKEKLIA
-73 NGTTAENIYFKGNFG
+73 NGTLDNNISFAGFMG
-88 VWLDQTSVSIDEN
+88 VWLDQTSVTFDDN
-101 GDYVEGT
+101 GNYVEGT
-108 SLSYCNFNITQ
+108 HLSHCNFNITE
-119 ATSYSVLIDNGTAFI
+119 ATSYSVFIDNGAAFI
-134 DNSIF
+134 DNSVF
-139 DGQYGIVLDYVGNG
+139 DGQYGIVLDYVGND

-176 FSCGTSRNISNNIVE
+176 FSTSNSKNISNNVVAN
-191 KNVFDNSS
+191 NVFDNSN
-199 VTLGSYCVNSF
+199 VILGSYKVNSF

-274 NSASAIKATGTYHNE
+274 NSNAIRAEGTYHNQ
-289 SLVINNNVII
+289 SLVIKNNII
-299 NSADGD
+299 VNSADGD
-305 IILDD
+305 ITLDD
-310 EAGARIFKNLIYNTT
+310 EAGAIISKNLIYNST
-325 SPLVGDNH
+325 PARPGPNQ

-348 NNLIENNTFFTS
+348 NNVVENNTLVSTFQN
-360 FRDIITSFYG
+360 IITSFYG
-370 GNKVNHNNIYGS
+370 GNSINNNNIYGS
-382 NFNYL
+382 DFNL
-387 IKATGNGNDFEFSN
+387 LVNATGNGSDTEFSN

-410 LLEDKIFDSSDDVDV
+410 LLEDRIYDSSDNVDV
-425 YNVIVSS
+425 YNVVVSS
-432 TTEQRISENPI
+432 TTTERIIENPI
-443 LPPQKTIKII
+443 LPPQKTIKVI

-458 QLTWQSNPESDIAG
+458 QLTWQANPESDIAG

-486 NFIDLGNVTSYTF
+486 NFIDLGNVSSYTF

-513 DSGFE
+513 DAGFE
-518 SGDST
+518 SVDST

-536 SWFSVFQTNPK
+536 SWYSIFQTNPK
-547 ITISASKT
+547 ITISATKT

-564 IKFDLDKAPSEDLSI
+564 IKFDLDQAPSEDMTIQVDFLGNSI
-579 KIDFSGDSSLG
+579 LG
-590 FDYNLEFQDVLFEEN
+590 TDYEVELQDVLFEDD

-610 ESSSLSPYYFIIP
+610 ESSSLSSYYFILPQI
-623 VFGDTPKLEPT
+623 GDGLKLDPT
-634 LSDLNGNKFL
+634 LSESNGNKFL
-644 TYKASGNNFKNTFAT
+644 TYEVSDENFKYSFAT
-659 QWTYKPFSSATNSG
+659 QWNHINFSSATNSG

-681 HKWEGDVNSY
+681 HKWEGDVESY
-691 RLEGDNGFVN
+691 RLEGFMYNDNQ
-701 STIQLKSPI
+701 QLKSGS
-710 ENEWTNFEMVFD
+710 ENEWVSFEKIFD
-722 GDAQDSTNF
+722 AGEQSYTMF
-731 VIYVFNNVDGLN
+731 VIYVFNKENGAN
-743 QLSKL
+743 QYSKL

-756 CISCIKSMDNK
+756 CISCINTASSQS
-767 TIGISEGELS
+767 IAISKLETS
-777 KQFKINVKDDFE
+777 KQFKILAKDDFI
-789 DEQIETLNLDFTLSG
+789 DESTETINLEFTLSG
-804 SAELSTNSLSLN
+804 SGELSAESLSLN
-816 ILNSKTSITKTENPF
+816 LLDSKTTISKTENPF

-851 VALMGVSNVYGAVT
+851 VALMGVSNISGAVT

-872 AEGFVNTNQNF
+872 PEGFVNTNQNF

-907 GYNGNEPS
+907 GYNGNGPS
-915 TKVYLNR
+915 TKVYLNTEAFYFLED
-922 ESSYFEE
+922 ESFN
-929 DDSFDIPDLYA
+929 IPDLYA
-940 TKLAFGDLDNDGDID
+940 TELAFGDLDNDGDID

-964 DNIKRFYGFKKDS
+964 DNIQRFYGFKKDS

-987 INPNIGDDILIF
+987 ISPNIGDDILIF
-999 DRDSDGDNDI
+999 DKDSDGDNDI
-1009 ISNNSSKINTLYA
+1009 ISNSSSKTNTLYS

-1073 ILTGEDSNGSG
+1073 VLTGEDSNGSG

-1090 GSQNGITETDKFD
+1090 GNQDGVSETDNYD

-1143 DVTNKTNQAPSK
+1143 DVTNKSNQAPSK
-1155 ITSLNYENLGG
+1155 ITSLNYENMGD

-1201 TESNIET
+1201 TESNLET
-1208 GDRLINKAPPTFNN
+1208 GDRLINKAPPTFNS
-1222 FYIRQLDPGTYYWSV
+1222 FYIRQLDPGKYYWSV
-1237 QAIDGGF
+1237 QAIDGGY
-1244 KGSEFSE
+1244 KGGVFSE
-1251 EYSFTLTYDWKI
+1251 EQSFTLTYDWKI

-1297 SGNTSEGVNV
+1297 SGDTSEGVNV

-1317 GDYFESNLGAKE
+1317 GDIYFGGGAKE
-1329 IVVGDIDNDGVIDKF
+1329 IAVGDIDNDGIIDKF
-1344 FGGYDGSLTFYW
+1344 FGLYNGSLMFYW

-1361 SMDNDKLYDPIGK
+1361 QMNNDILYDPIGK

-1393 LTSSARL
+1393 LTSSAKL

-1426 SLINSSYD
+1426 SLLNSSYD

-1446 IISGFSTFDGIKTI
+1446 IISGFSTFDGIETI
-1460 LYENNTT
+1460 LYENITE
-1467 PGGALNLE
+1467 PGGDLSLL
-1475 ATDNNLVSAKDGSTD
+1475 ATNNNIVSIKNGSTD

-1501 VVISG
+1501 IVMSG
-1506 TSFDSDI
+1506 TSYNSDI
-1513 FEVYLNNGSTTWP
+1513 FEVYLNNGSITWP
-1526 RINVG
+1526 RIDVG
-1531 LEGIRDT
+1531 LDGIRDT
-1538 KIDLGD
+1538 KVDLGD

-1549 YSDLLYSGT
+1549 YTDLLYSGT
-1558 QTGFGKITKL
+1558 QTGYGKVTKL
-1568 SEFDPD
+1568 SEFDPNNFTYSD
-1574 NVTYRDSDFD
+1574 SEFNVSD
-1584 VSEIQDATVEFG
+1584 IQDATVEFG
-1596 DLEGDGDLDFVI
+1596 DIEGDGDLDFVI
-1608 AGTSSSSGDNIL
+1608 AGTSSSSGENIL

-1635 PPNERK
+1635 PPIEGK
-1641 YDVLVKHDGSNTLMK
+1641 YDVLIKHDELNTTMK

-1664 AIQLTYQDDL
+1664 AIQLIYQNNL

-1685 SKLNDGQDLTIV
+1685 SKLNDDQNLTIV
-1697 NNKNKV
+1697 KNNNKV

-1708 VTKRF
+1708 ITKRF
-1713 SSTDSFQ
+1713 SSIDSYQ
-1720 PILVHNSSGNI
+1720 PILVHKTSGNI
-1731 LSEIVSIAGYT
+1731 LSEIVSVAGYSG
-1742 EGRLKSI
+1742 ERLKSL
-1749 TSKSSIYE
+1749 TSRSSIYE
-1757 QGFVLNSLSK
+1757 EGFVLNSFSGNNTKILSR
-1767 NKVKTLTM
+1767 
-1775 SGLVDDN
+1775 SGLVDNN

-1797 LSEEVINPF
+1797 LSEEVLNPS
-1806 NGNGK
+1806 NNIGK

-1835 RVGTFPGG
+1835 RVGTSPGG

-1852 PEGILK
+1852 SEGILK

-1872 LALNPSKYYWSVQ
+1872 LALNPGKYYWSVQ

-1898 ENEFKIGANG
+1898 ENDFEIGSSG
-1908 SLSIDKI
+1908 SLSVDKI
-1915 ENINTSIYPNPVKRE
+1915 ENIKTSIYPNPVKRD
-1930 FTITTD
+1930 FTVTSD
-1936 DFIIDSISIYNL
+1936 DLTIDNISIYNL
-1948 KGQLMSC
+1948 SGQLMSFS
-1955 NLIDRSSNSVS
+1955 LITRSSNTVA
-1966 VNIEHFIRGV
+1966 VNIEHFLQGV
-1976 YVLIVESGDFKVAK
+1976 YVLVVESGDFKVAK
-1990 KLIKL
+1990 KIIKD

>member
-1 MKFFLLAVLL
+1 MRKILLILLL
-11 PLSIYTQTNVSG
+11 PFSVYCQTDVSG
-23 IINEATT
+23 IVNEATT
-30 WTTSGSPYNISADAT
+30 WSISGSPYNITADVV
-45 FNSGLTIEPGVTI
+45 FNSGLTIEAGVSV

-63 HLRIKEGLKA
+63 HLRVKEKLIA
-73 NGTTAENIYFKGNFG
+73 NGTLDNNISFAGFMG
-88 VWLDQTSVSIDEN
+88 VWLDQTSVTFDDN
-101 GDYVEGT
+101 GNYVEGT
-108 SLSYCNFNITQ
+108 HLSHCNFNITE
-119 ATSYSVLIDNGTAFI
+119 ATSYSVFIDNGTAFI
-134 DNSIF
+134 DNSVF
-139 DGQYGIVLDYVGNG
+139 DGQYGIVLDYVGND

-176 FSCGTSRNISNNIVE
+176 FSTSNSKNISNNVVAN
-191 KNVFDNSS
+191 NVFDNSN
-199 VTLGSYCVNSF
+199 VILGSYKVNSF

-274 NSASAIKATGTYHNE
+274 NSNAIRAEGTYHNQ
-289 SLVINNNVII
+289 SLVIKNNII
-299 NSADGD
+299 VNSADGD
-305 IILDD
+305 ITLDD
-310 EAGARIFKNLIYNTT
+310 EAGAIISKNLIYNST
-325 SPLVGDNH
+325 PARPGPNQ

-348 NNLIENNTFFTS
+348 NNVVENNTLVSTFQN
-360 FRDIITSFYG
+360 IITSFYG
-370 GNKVNHNNIYGS
+370 GNSINNNNIYGS
-382 NFNYL
+382 DFNL
-387 IKATGNGNDFEFSN
+387 LVNATGNGSDTEFSN

-410 LLEDKIFDSSDDVDV
+410 LLEDRIYDSSDNVDV
-425 YNVIVSS
+425 YNVVVSS
-432 TTEQRISENPI
+432 TTTERIIENPI
-443 LPPQKTIKII
+443 LPPQKTIKVI

-458 QLTWQSNPESDIAG
+458 QLTWQANPESDIAG

-486 NFIDLGNVTSYTF
+486 NFIDLGNVSSYTF

-513 DSGFE
+513 DAGFE
-518 SGDST
+518 SVDST

-536 SWFSVFQTNPK
+536 SWYSIFQTNPK
-547 ITISASKT
+547 ITISATKT
-555 DVAEGSSTT
+555 DVAEGSSAT
-564 IKFDLDKAPSEDLSI
+564 IKFDLDQAPSEDMTIQVDFLGNSI
-579 KIDFSGDSSLG
+579 LG
-590 FDYNLEFQDVLFEEN
+590 TDYEVELQDVLFEDD

-610 ESSSLSPYYFIIP
+610 ESSSLSSYYFILPQI
-623 VFGDTPKLEPT
+623 GDGLKLDPT
-634 LSDLNGNKFL
+634 LSESNGNKFL
-644 TYKASGNNFKNTFAT
+644 TYEVSDENFKYSFAT
-659 QWTYKPFSSATNSG
+659 QWNHINFSSATNSG

-681 HKWEGDVNSY
+681 HKWEGDVESY
-691 RLEGDNGFVN
+691 RLEGFMYND
-701 STIQLKSPI
+701 TQQLKSGS
-710 ENEWTNFEMVFD
+710 ENEWVSFEKIFD
-722 GDAQDSTNF
+722 AGEQSYTMF
-731 VIYVFNNVDGLN
+731 VIYVFNKENGAN
-743 QLSKL
+743 QYSKL

-756 CISCIKSMDNK
+756 CISCINTASSQS
-767 TIGISEGELS
+767 IAISKLETS
-777 KQFKINVKDDFE
+777 KQFKILAKDDFI
-789 DEQIETLNLDFTLSG
+789 DESTETINLEFTLSG
-804 SAELSTNSLSLN
+804 SGELSAESLSLN
-816 ILNSKTSITKTENPF
+816 LLDSKTTISKTENPF

-851 VALMGVSNVYGAVT
+851 VALMGVSNISGAVT

-872 AEGFVNTNQNF
+872 PEGFVNTNQNF

-907 GYNGNEPS
+907 GYNGNGPS
-915 TKVYLNR
+915 TKVYLNTEAFYFLED
-922 ESSYFEE
+922 ESFN
-929 DDSFDIPDLYA
+929 IPDLYA
-940 TKLAFGDLDNDGDID
+940 TELAFGDLDNDGDID

-964 DNIKRFYGFKKDS
+964 DNIQRFYGFKKDS

-987 INPNIGDDILIF
+987 ISPNIGDDILIF
-999 DRDSDGDNDI
+999 DKDSDGDNDI
-1009 ISNNSSKINTLYA
+1009 ISNSSSKTNTLYS

-1073 ILTGEDSNGSG
+1073 VLTGEDSNGSG

-1090 GSQNGITETDKFD
+1090 GNQDGVSETDNYD

-1143 DVTNKTNQAPSK
+1143 DVTNKSNQAPSK
-1155 ITSLNYENLGG
+1155 ITFLNYENMGD

-1201 TESNIET
+1201 TESNLET
-1208 GDRLINKAPPTFNN
+1208 GDRLINKAPPTFNS
-1222 FYIRQLDPGTYYWSV
+1222 FYIRQLDPGKYYWSV
-1237 QAIDGGF
+1237 QAIDGGY
-1244 KGSEFSE
+1244 KGGVFSE
-1251 EYSFTLTYDWKI
+1251 EQSFTLTYDWKI

-1297 SGNTSEGVNV
+1297 SGDTSEGVNV

-1317 GDYFESNLGAKE
+1317 GDIYFGGGAKE
-1329 IVVGDIDNDGVIDKF
+1329 IAVGDIDNDGIIDKF
-1344 FGGYDGSLTFYW
+1344 FGLYNGSLMFYW

-1361 SMDNDKLYDPIGK
+1361 QMNNDILYDPIGK

-1393 LTSSARL
+1393 LTSSAKL

-1426 SLINSSYD
+1426 SLLNSSYD

-1446 IISGFSTFDGIKTI
+1446 IISGFSTFDGIETI
-1460 LYENNTT
+1460 LYENITE
-1467 PGGALNLE
+1467 PGGDLSLL
-1475 ATDNNLVSAKDGSTD
+1475 ATNNNIVSIKNGSTD

-1501 VVISG
+1501 IVMSG
-1506 TSFDSDI
+1506 TSYNSDI
-1513 FEVYLNNGSTTWP
+1513 FEVYLNNGSITWP
-1526 RINVG
+1526 RIDVG
-1531 LEGIRDT
+1531 LDGIRDT
-1538 KIDLGD
+1538 KVDLGD

-1549 YSDLLYSGT
+1549 YTDLLYSGT
-1558 QTGFGKITKL
+1558 QTGYGKVTKL
-1568 SEFDPD
+1568 SEFDPNNFTYSD
-1574 NVTYRDSDFD
+1574 SEFNVSD
-1584 VSEIQDATVEFG
+1584 IQDATVEFG
-1596 DLEGDGDLDFVI
+1596 DIEGDGDLDFVI
-1608 AGTSSSSGDNIL
+1608 AGTSSSSGENIL

-1635 PPNERK
+1635 PPIEGK
-1641 YDVLVKHDGSNTLMK
+1641 YDVLIKHDELNTTMK

-1664 AIQLTYQDDL
+1664 AIQLIYQNNL

-1685 SKLNDGQDLTIV
+1685 SKLNDDQNLTIV
-1697 NNKNKV
+1697 KNNNKV

-1708 VTKRF
+1708 ITKRF
-1713 SSTDSFQ
+1713 SSIDSYQ
-1720 PILVHNSSGNI
+1720 PILVHKTSGNI
-1731 LSEIVSIAGYT
+1731 LSEIVSVAGYSG
-1742 EGRLKSI
+1742 ERLKSL
-1749 TSKSSIYE
+1749 TSRSSIYE
-1757 QGFVLNSLSK
+1757 EGFVLNSFSGNNTKILSR
-1767 NKVKTLTM
+1767 
-1775 SGLVDDN
+1775 SGLVDNN

-1797 LSEEVINPF
+1797 LSEEVLNPS
-1806 NGNGK
+1806 NNIGK

-1835 RVGTFPGG
+1835 RVGTSPGG

-1852 PEGILK
+1852 SEGILK

-1872 LALNPSKYYWSVQ
+1872 LALNPGKYYWSVQ

-1898 ENEFKIGANG
+1898 ENDFEIGSSG
-1908 SLSIDKI
+1908 SLSVDKI
-1915 ENINTSIYPNPVKRE
+1915 ENIKTSIYPNPVKRD
-1930 FTITTD
+1930 FTVTSD
-1936 DFIIDSISIYNL
+1936 DLTIDNISIYNL
-1948 KGQLMSC
+1948 SGQLMSFS
-1955 NLIDRSSNSVS
+1955 LITRSSNTVA
-1966 VNIEHFIRGV
+1966 VNIEHFLQGV
-1976 YVLIVESGDFKVAK
+1976 YVLVVESGDFKVAK
-1990 KLIKL
+1990 KIIKD

>member
-1 MKFFLLAVLL
+1 MRKILLILLL
-11 PLSIYTQTNVSG
+11 PFSVYCQTDVSG
-23 IINEATT
+23 IVNEATT
-30 WTTSGSPYNISADAT
+30 WSISGSPYNITADVV
-45 FNSGLTIEPGVTI
+45 FNSGLTIEAGVSV

-63 HLRIKEGLKA
+63 HLRVKEKLIA
-73 NGTTAENIYFKGNFG
+73 NGTLDNNISFAGFMG
-88 VWLDQTSVSIDEN
+88 VWLDQTSVTFDDN
-101 GDYVEGT
+101 GNYVEGT
-108 SLSYCNFNITQ
+108 HLSHCNFNITE
-119 ATSYSVLIDNGTAFI
+119 ATSYSVFIDNGTAFI
-134 DNSIF
+134 DNSVF
-139 DGQYGIVLDYVGNG
+139 DGQYGIVLDYVGND

-176 FSCGTSRNISNNIVE
+176 FSTSNSKNISNNVVAN
-191 KNVFDNSS
+191 NVFDNSN
-199 VTLGSYCVNSF
+199 VILGSYKVNSF

-274 NSASAIKATGTYHNE
+274 NSNAIRAEGTYHNQ
-289 SLVINNNVII
+289 SLVIKNNII
-299 NSADGD
+299 VNSADGD
-305 IILDD
+305 ITLDD
-310 EAGARIFKNLIYNTT
+310 EAGAIISKNLIYNST
-325 SPLVGDNH
+325 PARPGPNQ

-348 NNLIENNTFFTS
+348 NNVVENNTLVSTFQN
-360 FRDIITSFYG
+360 IITSFYG
-370 GNKVNHNNIYGS
+370 GNSINNNNIYGS
-382 NFNYL
+382 DFNL
-387 IKATGNGNDFEFSN
+387 LVNATGNGSDTEFSN

-410 LLEDKIFDSSDDVDV
+410 LLEDRIYDSSDNVDV
-425 YNVIVSS
+425 YNVVVSS
-432 TTEQRISENPI
+432 TTTERIIENPI
-443 LPPQKTIKII
+443 LPPQKTIKVI

-458 QLTWQSNPESDIAG
+458 QLTWQANPESDIAG

-486 NFIDLGNVTSYTF
+486 NFIDLGNVSSYTF

-513 DSGFE
+513 DAGFE
-518 SGDST
+518 SVDST

-536 SWFSVFQTNPK
+536 SWYSIFQTNPK
-547 ITISASKT
+547 ITISATKT

-564 IKFDLDKAPSEDLSI
+564 IKFDLDQAPSEDMTIQVDFLGNSI
-579 KIDFSGDSSLG
+579 LG
-590 FDYNLEFQDVLFEEN
+590 TDYEVELQDVLFEDD

-610 ESSSLSPYYFIIP
+610 ESSSLSSYYFILPQI
-623 VFGDTPKLEPT
+623 GDGLKLDPT
-634 LSDLNGNKFL
+634 LSESNGNKFL
-644 TYKASGNNFKNTFAT
+644 TYEVSDENFKYSFAT
-659 QWTYKPFSSATNSG
+659 QWNHINFSSATNSG

-681 HKWEGDVNSY
+681 HKWEGDVESY
-691 RLEGDNGFVN
+691 RLEGFMYND
-701 STIQLKSPI
+701 TQQLKSGS
-710 ENEWTNFEMVFD
+710 ENEWVSFEKIFD
-722 GDAQDSTNF
+722 AGEQSYTMF
-731 VIYVFNNVDGLN
+731 VIYVFNKENGAN
-743 QLSKL
+743 QYSKL

-756 CISCIKSMDNK
+756 CISCINTASSQS
-767 TIGISEGELS
+767 IAISKLETS
-777 KQFKINVKDDFE
+777 KQFKILAKDDFI
-789 DEQIETLNLDFTLSG
+789 DESTETINLEFTLSG
-804 SAELSTNSLSLN
+804 SGELSAESLSLN
-816 ILNSKTSITKTENPF
+816 LLDSKTTISKTENPF

-851 VALMGVSNVYGAVT
+851 VALMGVSNISGAVT

-872 AEGFVNTNQNF
+872 PEGFVNTNQNF

-907 GYNGNEPS
+907 GYNGNGPS
-915 TKVYLNR
+915 TKVYLNTEAFYFLED
-922 ESSYFEE
+922 ESFN
-929 DDSFDIPDLYA
+929 IPDLYA
-940 TKLAFGDLDNDGDID
+940 TELAFGDLDNDGDID

-964 DNIKRFYGFKKDS
+964 DNIQRFYGFKKDS

-987 INPNIGDDILIF
+987 ISPNIGDDILIF
-999 DRDSDGDNDI
+999 DKDSDGDNDI
-1009 ISNNSSKINTLYA
+1009 ISNSSSKTNTLYS

-1073 ILTGEDSNGSG
+1073 VLTGEDSNGSG

-1090 GSQNGITETDKFD
+1090 GNQDGVSETDNYD

-1143 DVTNKTNQAPSK
+1143 DVTNKSNQAPSK
-1155 ITSLNYENLGG
+1155 ITSLNYENMGD

-1201 TESNIET
+1201 TESNLET
-1208 GDRLINKAPPTFNN
+1208 GDRLINKAPPTFNS
-1222 FYIRQLDPGTYYWSV
+1222 FYIRQLDPGKYYWSV
-1237 QAIDGGF
+1237 QAIDGGY
-1244 KGSEFSE
+1244 KGGVFSE
-1251 EYSFTLTYDWKI
+1251 EQSFTLTYDWKI

-1297 SGNTSEGVNV
+1297 SGDTSEGVNV

-1317 GDYFESNLGAKE
+1317 GDIYFGGGAKE
-1329 IVVGDIDNDGVIDKF
+1329 IAVGDIDNDGIIDKF
-1344 FGGYDGSLTFYW
+1344 FGLYNGSLMFYW

-1361 SMDNDKLYDPIGK
+1361 QMNNDILYDPIGK

-1393 LTSSARL
+1393 LTSSAKL

-1426 SLINSSYD
+1426 SLLNSSYD

-1446 IISGFSTFDGIKTI
+1446 IISGFSTFDGIETI
-1460 LYENNTT
+1460 LYENITE
-1467 PGGALNLE
+1467 PGGDLSLL
-1475 ATDNNLVSAKDGSTD
+1475 ATNNNIVSIKNGSTD

-1501 VVISG
+1501 IVMSG
-1506 TSFDSDI
+1506 TSYNSDI
-1513 FEVYLNNGSTTWP
+1513 FEVYLNNGSITWP
-1526 RINVG
+1526 RIDVG
-1531 LEGIRDT
+1531 LDGIRDT
-1538 KIDLGD
+1538 KVDLGD

-1549 YSDLLYSGT
+1549 YTDLLYSGT
-1558 QTGFGKITKL
+1558 QTGYGKVTKL
-1568 SEFDPD
+1568 SEFDPNNFTYSD
-1574 NVTYRDSDFD
+1574 SEFNVSD
-1584 VSEIQDATVEFG
+1584 IQDATVEFG
-1596 DLEGDGDLDFVI
+1596 DIEGDGDLDFVI
-1608 AGTSSSSGDNIL
+1608 AGTSSSSGENIL

-1635 PPNERK
+1635 PPIEGK
-1641 YDVLVKHDGSNTLMK
+1641 YDVLIKHDELNTTMK

-1664 AIQLTYQDDL
+1664 AIQLIYQNNL

-1685 SKLNDGQDLTIV
+1685 SKLNDDQNLTIV
-1697 NNKNKV
+1697 KNNNKV

-1708 VTKRF
+1708 ITKRF
-1713 SSTDSFQ
+1713 SSIDSYQ
-1720 PILVHNSSGNI
+1720 PILVHKTSGNI
-1731 LSEIVSIAGYT
+1731 LSEIVSVAGYSG
-1742 EGRLKSI
+1742 ERLKSL
-1749 TSKSSIYE
+1749 TSRSSIYE
-1757 QGFVLNSLSK
+1757 EGFVLNSFSGNNTKILSR
-1767 NKVKTLTM
+1767 
-1775 SGLVDDN
+1775 SGLVDNN

-1797 LSEEVINPF
+1797 LSEEVLNPS
-1806 NGNGK
+1806 NNIGK

-1835 RVGTFPGG
+1835 RVGTSPGG

-1852 PEGILK
+1852 SEGILK

-1872 LALNPSKYYWSVQ
+1872 LALNPGKYYWSVQ

-1898 ENEFKIGANG
+1898 ENDFEIGSSG
-1908 SLSIDKI
+1908 SLSVDKI
-1915 ENINTSIYPNPVKRE
+1915 ENIKTSIYPNPVKRD
-1930 FTITTD
+1930 FTVTSD
-1936 DFIIDSISIYNL
+1936 DLTIDNISIYNL
-1948 KGQLMSC
+1948 SGQLMSFS
-1955 NLIDRSSNSVS
+1955 LITRSSNTVA
-1966 VNIEHFIRGV
+1966 VNIEHFLQGV
-1976 YVLIVESGDFKVAK
+1976 YVLVVESGDFKVAK
-1990 KLIKL
+1990 KIIKD

>member
-1 MKFFLLAVLL
+1 MRKILLILLL
-11 PLSIYTQTNVSG
+11 PFSVYCQTDVSG
-23 IINEATT
+23 IVNEATT
-30 WTTSGSPYNISADAT
+30 WSISGSPYNITADVV
-45 FNSGLTIEPGVTI
+45 FNSGLTIEAGVSV

-63 HLRIKEGLKA
+63 YLRVKEKLIA
-73 NGTTAENIYFKGNFG
+73 NGTSDNNISFAGFMG
-88 VWLDQTSVSIDEN
+88 VWLDQTSVTFDDN
-101 GDYVEGT
+101 GNYVEGT
-108 SLSYCNFNITQ
+108 HLSHCNFNITE
-119 ATSYSVLIDNGTAFI
+119 ATSYSVFIDNGTAFI
-134 DNSIF
+134 DNSVF
-139 DGQYGIVLDYVGNG
+139 DGQYGIVLDYVGND
-153 NTGSKISN
+153 NTGSKVSN
-161 SQFFLN
+161 SQFYLN
-167 GGQAIKIAS
+167 GSQAIKIAS
-176 FSCGTSRNISNNIVE
+176 FNCGTNISNNIVE

-216 NIFKNC
+216 NIFKNSEI
-222 NTALTLGWG
+222 ALRLGWG
-231 DVVDGVKNA
+231 NVVDGVKNA
-240 QVYNNI
+240 QVQNNI
-246 FSNNGTGIIIG
+246 FSNNGTGVIIG
-257 SRPGNNPSAI
+257 SRPGENPSTI

-274 NSASAIKATGTYHNE
+274 NSNAIRAEGTYHNQ
-289 SLVINNNVII
+289 SLVIKNNII
-299 NSADGD
+299 VNSADGD
-305 IILDD
+305 ITLDD
-310 EAGARIFKNLIYNTT
+310 EAGAIISKNLIYNST
-325 SPLVGDNH
+325 PARPGPNQ

-348 NNLIENNTFFTS
+348 NNVVENNTLVSTFQN
-360 FRDIITSFYG
+360 IITSFYG
-370 GNKVNHNNIYGS
+370 GNSINNNNIYGS
-382 NFNYL
+382 DFNL
-387 IKATGNGNDFEFSN
+387 LVNATGNGSDTEFSN

-410 LLEDKIFDSSDDVDV
+410 LLEDRIYDSSDNVDV
-425 YNVIVSS
+425 YNVVVSS
-432 TTEQRISENPI
+432 TTTERIIENPI
-443 LPPQKTIKII
+443 LPPQKTIKVI

-458 QLTWQSNPESDIAG
+458 QLTWQANPESDIAG

-486 NFIDLGNVTSYTF
+486 NFIDLGNVSSYTF

-513 DSGFE
+513 DAGFE
-518 SGDST
+518 SVDST

-536 SWFSVFQTNPK
+536 SWYSIFQTNPK
-547 ITISASKT
+547 ITISATKT

-564 IKFDLDKAPSEDLSI
+564 IKFDLDQAPSEDMTIQVDFLGNSI
-579 KIDFSGDSSLG
+579 LG
-590 FDYNLEFQDVLFEEN
+590 TDYEVELQDVLFEDD

-610 ESSSLSPYYFIIP
+610 ESSSLSSYYFILPQI
-623 VFGDTPKLEPT
+623 GDGLKLDPT
-634 LSDLNGNKFL
+634 LSESNGNKFL
-644 TYKASGNNFKNTFAT
+644 TYEVSDENFKYSFAT
-659 QWTYKPFSSATNSG
+659 QWNHINFSSATNSG

-681 HKWEGDVNSY
+681 HKWEGDVESY
-691 RLEGDNGFVN
+691 RLEGFMYNDPQ
-701 STIQLKSPI
+701 QLKSGS
-710 ENEWTNFEMVFD
+710 ENEWVSFEKIFD
-722 GDAQDSTNF
+722 AGEQSYTMF
-731 VIYVFNNVDGLN
+731 VIYVFNKENGAN
-743 QLSKL
+743 QYSKL

-756 CISCIKSMDNK
+756 CISCINTASSQS
-767 TIGISEGELS
+767 IAISKLETS
-777 KQFKINVKDDFE
+777 KQFKILAKDDFI
-789 DEQIETLNLDFTLSG
+789 DESTETINLEFTLSG
-804 SAELSTNSLSLN
+804 SGELSAESLSLN
-816 ILNSKTSITKTENPF
+816 LLDSKTTISKTENPF

-851 VALMGVSNVYGAVT
+851 VALMGVSNISGAVT

-872 AEGFVNTNQNF
+872 PEGFVNTNQNF

-907 GYNGNEPS
+907 GYNGNGPS
-915 TKVYLNR
+915 TKVYLNTEAFYFLED
-922 ESSYFEE
+922 ESFN
-929 DDSFDIPDLYA
+929 IPDLYA
-940 TKLAFGDLDNDGDID
+940 TELAFGDLDNDGDID

-964 DNIKRFYGFKKDS
+964 DNIQRFYGFKKDS

-987 INPNIGDDILIF
+987 ISPNIGDDILIF
-999 DRDSDGDNDI
+999 DKDSDGDNDI
-1009 ISNNSSKINTLYA
+1009 ISNSSSKTNTLYS

-1073 ILTGEDSNGSG
+1073 VLTGEDSNGSG

-1090 GSQNGITETDKFD
+1090 GNQDGVSETDNYD

-1143 DVTNKTNQAPSK
+1143 DVTNKSNQAPSK
-1155 ITSLNYENLGG
+1155 ITSLNYENMGD

-1201 TESNIET
+1201 TESNLET
-1208 GDRLINKAPPTFNN
+1208 GDRLINKAPPTFNS
-1222 FYIRQLDPGTYYWSV
+1222 FYIRQLDPGKYYWSV
-1237 QAIDGGF
+1237 QAIDGGY
-1244 KGSEFSE
+1244 KGGIFSE
-1251 EYSFTLTYDWKI
+1251 EQSFTLTYNWKI

-1297 SGNTSEGVNV
+1297 SGDTSEGVNV

-1317 GDYFESNLGAKE
+1317 GDIYFGGGAKE
-1329 IVVGDIDNDGVIDKF
+1329 IAVGDIDNDGIIDKF
-1344 FGGYDGSLTFYW
+1344 FGLYNGSLMFYW

-1361 SMDNDKLYDPIGK
+1361 QMNNDILYDPIGK

-1393 LTSSARL
+1393 LTSSAKL

-1426 SLINSSYD
+1426 SLLNSSYD

-1446 IISGFSTFDGIKTI
+1446 IISGFSTFDGIETI
-1460 LYENNTT
+1460 LYENITE
-1467 PGGALNLE
+1467 PGGDLSLL
-1475 ATDNNLVSAKDGSTD
+1475 ATNNNIVSIKNGSTD

-1501 VVISG
+1501 IVMSG
-1506 TSFDSDI
+1506 TSYNSDI
-1513 FEVYLNNGSTTWP
+1513 FEVYLNNGSITWP
-1526 RINVG
+1526 RIDVG
-1531 LEGIRDT
+1531 LDGIRDT
-1538 KIDLGD
+1538 KVDLGD

-1549 YSDLLYSGT
+1549 YTDLLYSGT
-1558 QTGFGKITKL
+1558 QTGYGKVTKL
-1568 SEFDPD
+1568 SEFDPNNFTYSD
-1574 NVTYRDSDFD
+1574 SEFNVSD
-1584 VSEIQDATVEFG
+1584 IQDATVEFG
-1596 DLEGDGDLDFVI
+1596 DIEGDGDLDFVI
-1608 AGTSSSSGDNIL
+1608 AGTSSSSGENIL

-1635 PPNERK
+1635 PTIEGK
-1641 YDVLVKHDGSNTLMK
+1641 YDVLIKHDELNTTMK

-1664 AIQLTYQDDL
+1664 AIQLIYQNNL

-1685 SKLNDGQDLTIV
+1685 SKLNDDQNLTIV
-1697 NNKNKV
+1697 KNNNKV

-1708 VTKRF
+1708 ITKRF
-1713 SSTDSFQ
+1713 SSIDSYQ
-1720 PILVHNSSGNI
+1720 PILVHKTSGNI
-1731 LSEIVSIAGYT
+1731 LSEIVSVAGYSG
-1742 EGRLKSI
+1742 ERLKSL
-1749 TSKSSIYE
+1749 TSRSSIYE
-1757 QGFVLNSLSK
+1757 EGFVLNSFSGNNTKILSR
-1767 NKVKTLTM
+1767 
-1775 SGLVDDN
+1775 SGLVDNN

-1797 LSEEVINPF
+1797 LSEEVLNPS
-1806 NGNGK
+1806 NNIGK

-1835 RVGTFPGG
+1835 RVGTSPGG

-1852 PEGILK
+1852 SEGILK
-1858 SSSKGNAEH
+1858 SSSKGNVEH

-1872 LALNPSKYYWSVQ
+1872 LALNPGKYYWSVQ

-1898 ENEFKIGANG
+1898 ENDFEIGSSG
-1908 SLSIDKI
+1908 SLSVDKI
-1915 ENINTSIYPNPVKRE
+1915 ENIKTSIYPNPVKRD
-1930 FTITTD
+1930 FTVTSD
-1936 DFIIDSISIYNL
+1936 DLTIDNISIYNL
-1948 KGQLMSC
+1948 SGQLMSFS
-1955 NLIDRSSNSVS
+1955 LITRSSNTVA
-1966 VNIEHFIRGV
+1966 VNIEHFLQGV
-1976 YVLIVESGDFKVAK
+1976 YVLVVESGDFKVAK
-1990 KLIKL
+1990 KIIKD

>member
-1 MKFFLLAVLL
+1 MRKILLILLL
-11 PLSIYTQTNVSG
+11 PFSVYCQTDVSG
-23 IINEATT
+23 IVNEATT
-30 WTTSGSPYNISADAT
+30 WSISGSPYNITADVV
-45 FNSGLTIEPGVTI
+45 FNSGLTIEAGVSV

-63 HLRIKEGLKA
+63 YLRVKEKLIA
-73 NGTTAENIYFKGNFG
+73 NGTSDNNISFAGFMG
-88 VWLDQTSVSIDEN
+88 VWLDQTSVTFDDN
-101 GDYVEGT
+101 GNYVEGT
-108 SLSYCNFNITQ
+108 HLSHCNFNITE
-119 ATSYSVLIDNGTAFI
+119 ATSYSVFIDNGTAFI
-134 DNSIF
+134 DNSVF
-139 DGQYGIVLDYVGNG
+139 DGQYGIVLDYVGND
-153 NTGSKISN
+153 NTGSKVSN
-161 SQFFLN
+161 SQFYLN
-167 GGQAIKIAS
+167 GSQAIKIAS
-176 FSCGTSRNISNNIVE
+176 FNCGTNISNNIVE

-199 VTLGSYCVNSF
+199 VTLGSHCVNSF

-216 NIFKNC
+216 NIFKNSEI
-222 NTALTLGWG
+222 ALRLGWG

-240 QVYNNI
+240 QVQNNI
-246 FSNNGTGIIIG
+246 FSNNGTGVIIG
-257 SRPGNNPSAI
+257 SRPGENPSTI

-274 NSASAIKATGTYHNE
+274 NSNAIRAEGTYHNQ
-289 SLVINNNVII
+289 SLVIKNNII
-299 NSADGD
+299 VNSADGD
-305 IILDD
+305 ITLDD
-310 EAGARIFKNLIYNTT
+310 EAGAIISKNLIYNST
-325 SPLVGDNH
+325 PARPGPNQ

-348 NNLIENNTFFTS
+348 NNVVENNTLVSTFQN
-360 FRDIITSFYG
+360 IITSFYG
-370 GNKVNHNNIYGS
+370 GNSINNNNIYGS
-382 NFNYL
+382 DFNL
-387 IKATGNGNDFEFSN
+387 LVNATGNGSDTEFSN

-410 LLEDKIFDSSDDVDV
+410 LLEDRIYDSSDNVDV
-425 YNVIVSS
+425 YNVVVSS
-432 TTEQRISENPI
+432 TTTERIIENPI
-443 LPPQKTIKII
+443 LPPQKTIKVI

-458 QLTWQSNPESDIAG
+458 QLTWQANPESDIAG

-486 NFIDLGNVTSYTF
+486 NFIDLGNVSSYTF

-513 DSGFE
+513 DAGFE
-518 SGDST
+518 SVDST

-536 SWFSVFQTNPK
+536 SWYSIFQTNPK
-547 ITISASKT
+547 ITISATKT

-564 IKFDLDKAPSEDLSI
+564 IKFDLDQAPSEDMTIQVDFLGNSI
-579 KIDFSGDSSLG
+579 LG
-590 FDYNLEFQDVLFEEN
+590 TDYEVELQDVLFEDD

-610 ESSSLSPYYFIIP
+610 ESSSLSSYYFILPQI
-623 VFGDTPKLEPT
+623 GDGLKLDPT
-634 LSDLNGNKFL
+634 LSESNGNKFL
-644 TYKASGNNFKNTFAT
+644 TYEVSDENFKYSFAT
-659 QWTYKPFSSATNSG
+659 QWNHINFSSATNSG

-681 HKWEGDVNSY
+681 HKWEGDVESY
-691 RLEGDNGFVN
+691 RLEGFMYNDPQ
-701 STIQLKSPI
+701 QLKSGS
-710 ENEWTNFEMVFD
+710 ENEWVSFEKIFD
-722 GDAQDSTNF
+722 AGEQSYTMF
-731 VIYVFNNVDGLN
+731 VIYVFNKENGAN
-743 QLSKL
+743 QYSKL

-756 CISCIKSMDNK
+756 CISCINTASSQS
-767 TIGISEGELS
+767 IAISKLETS
-777 KQFKINVKDDFE
+777 KQFKILAKDDFI
-789 DEQIETLNLDFTLSG
+789 DESTETINLEFTLSG
-804 SAELSTNSLSLN
+804 SGELSAESLSLN
-816 ILNSKTSITKTENPF
+816 LLDSKTTISKTENPF

-851 VALMGVSNVYGAVT
+851 VALMGVSNISGAVT

-872 AEGFVNTNQNF
+872 PEGFVNTNQNF

-907 GYNGNEPS
+907 GYNGNGPS
-915 TKVYLNR
+915 TKVYLNTEAFYFLED
-922 ESSYFEE
+922 ESFN
-929 DDSFDIPDLYA
+929 IPDLYA
-940 TKLAFGDLDNDGDID
+940 TELAFGDLDNDGDID

-964 DNIKRFYGFKKDS
+964 DNIQRFYGFKKDS

-987 INPNIGDDILIF
+987 ISPNIGDDILIF
-999 DRDSDGDNDI
+999 DKDSDGDNDI
-1009 ISNNSSKINTLYA
+1009 ISNSSSKTNTLYS

-1073 ILTGEDSNGSG
+1073 VLTGEDSNGSG

-1090 GSQNGITETDKFD
+1090 GNQDGVSETDNYD

-1143 DVTNKTNQAPSK
+1143 DVTNKSNQAPSK
-1155 ITSLNYENLGG
+1155 ITSLNYENMGD

-1201 TESNIET
+1201 TESNLET
-1208 GDRLINKAPPTFNN
+1208 GDRLINKAPPTFNS
-1222 FYIRQLDPGTYYWSV
+1222 FYIRQLDPGKYYWSV
-1237 QAIDGGF
+1237 QAIDGGY
-1244 KGSEFSE
+1244 KGGIFSE
-1251 EYSFTLTYDWKI
+1251 EQSFTLTYNWKI

-1297 SGNTSEGVNV
+1297 SGDTSEGVNV

-1317 GDYFESNLGAKE
+1317 GDIYFGGGAKE
-1329 IVVGDIDNDGVIDKF
+1329 IAVGDIDNDGIIDKF
-1344 FGGYDGSLTFYW
+1344 FGLYNGSLMFYW

-1361 SMDNDKLYDPIGK
+1361 QMNNDILYDPIGK

-1393 LTSSARL
+1393 LTSSAKL

-1426 SLINSSYD
+1426 SLLNSSYD

-1446 IISGFSTFDGIKTI
+1446 IISGFSTFDGIETI
-1460 LYENNTT
+1460 LYENITE
-1467 PGGALNLE
+1467 PGGDLSLL
-1475 ATDNNLVSAKDGSTD
+1475 ATNNNIVSIKNGSTD

-1501 VVISG
+1501 IVMSG
-1506 TSFDSDI
+1506 TSYNSDI
-1513 FEVYLNNGSTTWP
+1513 FEVYLNNGSITWP
-1526 RINVG
+1526 RIDVG
-1531 LEGIRDT
+1531 LDGIRDT
-1538 KIDLGD
+1538 KVDLGD

-1549 YSDLLYSGT
+1549 YTDLLYSGT
-1558 QTGFGKITKL
+1558 QTGYGKVTKL
-1568 SEFDPD
+1568 SEFDPNNFTYSD
-1574 NVTYRDSDFD
+1574 SEFNVSD
-1584 VSEIQDATVEFG
+1584 IQDATVEFG
-1596 DLEGDGDLDFVI
+1596 DIEGDGDLDFVI
-1608 AGTSSSSGDNIL
+1608 AGTSSSSGENIL

-1635 PPNERK
+1635 PTIEGK
-1641 YDVLVKHDGSNTLMK
+1641 YDVLIKHDELNTTMK

-1664 AIQLTYQDDL
+1664 AIQLIYQNNL

-1685 SKLNDGQDLTIV
+1685 SKLNDDQNLTIV
-1697 NNKNKV
+1697 KNNNKV

-1708 VTKRF
+1708 ITKRF
-1713 SSTDSFQ
+1713 SSIDSYQ
-1720 PILVHNSSGNI
+1720 PILVHKTSGNI
-1731 LSEIVSIAGYT
+1731 LSEIVSVAGYSG
-1742 EGRLKSI
+1742 ERLKSL
-1749 TSKSSIYE
+1749 TSRSSIYE
-1757 QGFVLNSLSK
+1757 EGFVLNSFSGNNTKILSR
-1767 NKVKTLTM
+1767 
-1775 SGLVDDN
+1775 SGLVDNN

-1797 LSEEVINPF
+1797 LSEEVLNPS
-1806 NGNGK
+1806 NNIGK

-1835 RVGTFPGG
+1835 RVGTSPGG

-1852 PEGILK
+1852 SEGILK
-1858 SSSKGNAEH
+1858 SSSKGNVEH

-1872 LALNPSKYYWSVQ
+1872 LALNPGKYYWSVQ

-1898 ENEFKIGANG
+1898 ENDFEIGSSG
-1908 SLSIDKI
+1908 SLSVDKI
-1915 ENINTSIYPNPVKRE
+1915 ENIKTSIYPNPVKRD
-1930 FTITTD
+1930 FTVTSD
-1936 DFIIDSISIYNL
+1936 DLTIDNISIYNL
-1948 KGQLMSC
+1948 SGQLMSFS
-1955 NLIDRSSNSVS
+1955 LITRSSNTVA
-1966 VNIEHFIRGV
+1966 VNIEHFLQGV
-1976 YVLIVESGDFKVAK
+1976 YVLVVESGDFKVAK
-1990 KLIKL
+1990 KIIKD

>member
-1 MKFFLLAVLL
+1 MRKILLILLL
-11 PLSIYTQTNVSG
+11 PFSVYCQTDVSG
-23 IINEATT
+23 IVNEATT
-30 WTTSGSPYNISADAT
+30 WSISGSPYNITADVV
-45 FNSGLTIEPGVTI
+45 FNSGLTIEAGVSV

-63 HLRIKEGLKA
+63 YLRVKEKLIA
-73 NGTTAENIYFKGNFG
+73 NGTSDNNISFAGFMG
-88 VWLDQTSVSIDEN
+88 VWLDQTSVTFDDN
-101 GDYVEGT
+101 GNYVEGT
-108 SLSYCNFNITQ
+108 HLSHCNFNITE
-119 ATSYSVLIDNGTAFI
+119 ATSYSVFIDNGTAFI
-134 DNSIF
+134 DNSVF
-139 DGQYGIVLDYVGNG
+139 DGQYGIVLDYVGND
-153 NTGSKISN
+153 NTGSKVSN
-161 SQFFLN
+161 SQFYLN
-167 GGQAIKIAS
+167 GSQAIKIAS
-176 FSCGTSRNISNNIVE
+176 FNCGTNISNNIVE

-216 NIFKNC
+216 NIFKNSEI
-222 NTALTLGWG
+222 ALRLGWG

-240 QVYNNI
+240 QVQNNI
-246 FSNNGTGIIIG
+246 FSNNGTGVIIG
-257 SRPGNNPSAI
+257 SRPGENPSTI

-274 NSASAIKATGTYHNE
+274 NSNAIRAEGTYHNQ
-289 SLVINNNVII
+289 SLVIKNNII
-299 NSADGD
+299 VNSADGD
-305 IILDD
+305 ITLDD
-310 EAGARIFKNLIYNTT
+310 EAGAIISKNLIYNST
-325 SPLVGDNH
+325 PARPGPNQ

-348 NNLIENNTFFTS
+348 NNVVENNTLVSTFQN
-360 FRDIITSFYG
+360 IITSFYG
-370 GNKVNHNNIYGS
+370 GNSINNNNIYGS
-382 NFNYL
+382 DFNL
-387 IKATGNGNDFEFSN
+387 LVNATGNGSDTEFSN

-410 LLEDKIFDSSDDVDV
+410 LLEDRIYDSSDNVDV
-425 YNVIVSS
+425 YNVVVSS
-432 TTEQRISENPI
+432 TTTERIIENPI
-443 LPPQKTIKII
+443 LPPQKTIKVI

-458 QLTWQSNPESDIAG
+458 QLTWQANPESDIAG

-486 NFIDLGNVTSYTF
+486 NFIDLGNVSSYTF

-513 DSGFE
+513 DAGFE
-518 SGDST
+518 SVDST

-536 SWFSVFQTNPK
+536 SWYSIFQTNPK
-547 ITISASKT
+547 ITISATKT

-564 IKFDLDKAPSEDLSI
+564 IKFDLDQAPSEDMTIQVDFLGNSI
-579 KIDFSGDSSLG
+579 LG
-590 FDYNLEFQDVLFEEN
+590 TDYEVELQDVLFEDD

-610 ESSSLSPYYFIIP
+610 ESSSLSSYYFILPQI
-623 VFGDTPKLEPT
+623 GDGLKLDPT
-634 LSDLNGNKFL
+634 LSESNGNKFL
-644 TYKASGNNFKNTFAT
+644 TYEVSDENFKYSFAT
-659 QWTYKPFSSATNSG
+659 QWNHINFSSATNSG

-681 HKWEGDVNSY
+681 HKWEGDVESY
-691 RLEGDNGFVN
+691 RLEGFMYNDPQ
-701 STIQLKSPI
+701 QLKSGS
-710 ENEWTNFEMVFD
+710 ENEWVSFEKIFD
-722 GDAQDSTNF
+722 AGEQSYTMF
-731 VIYVFNNVDGLN
+731 VIYVFNKENGAN
-743 QLSKL
+743 QYSKL

-756 CISCIKSMDNK
+756 CISCINTASSQS
-767 TIGISEGELS
+767 IAISKLETS
-777 KQFKINVKDDFE
+777 KQFKILAKDDFI
-789 DEQIETLNLDFTLSG
+789 DESTETINLEFTLSG
-804 SAELSTNSLSLN
+804 SGELSAESLSLN
-816 ILNSKTSITKTENPF
+816 LLDSKTTISKTENPF

-851 VALMGVSNVYGAVT
+851 VALMGVSNISGAVT

-872 AEGFVNTNQNF
+872 PEGFVNTNQNF

-907 GYNGNEPS
+907 GYNGNGPS
-915 TKVYLNR
+915 TKVYLNTEAFYFLED
-922 ESSYFEE
+922 ESFN
-929 DDSFDIPDLYA
+929 IPDLYA
-940 TKLAFGDLDNDGDID
+940 TELAFGDLDNDGDID

-964 DNIKRFYGFKKDS
+964 DNIQRFYGFKKDS

-987 INPNIGDDILIF
+987 ISPNIGDDILIF
-999 DRDSDGDNDI
+999 DKDSDGDNDI
-1009 ISNNSSKINTLYA
+1009 ISNSSSKTNTLYS

-1073 ILTGEDSNGSG
+1073 VLTGEDSNGSG

-1090 GSQNGITETDKFD
+1090 GNQDGVSETDNYD

-1143 DVTNKTNQAPSK
+1143 DVTNKSNQAPSK
-1155 ITSLNYENLGG
+1155 ITSLNYENMGD

-1201 TESNIET
+1201 TESNLET
-1208 GDRLINKAPPTFNN
+1208 GDRLINKAPPTFNS
-1222 FYIRQLDPGTYYWSV
+1222 FYIRQLDPGKYYWSV
-1237 QAIDGGF
+1237 QAIDGGY
-1244 KGSEFSE
+1244 KGGIFSE
-1251 EYSFTLTYDWKI
+1251 EQSFTLTYNWKI

-1297 SGNTSEGVNV
+1297 SGDTSEGVNV

-1317 GDYFESNLGAKE
+1317 GDIYFGGGAKE
-1329 IVVGDIDNDGVIDKF
+1329 IAVGDIDNDGIIDKF
-1344 FGGYDGSLTFYW
+1344 FGLYNGSLMFYW

-1361 SMDNDKLYDPIGK
+1361 QMNNDILYDPIGK

-1393 LTSSARL
+1393 LTSSAKL

-1426 SLINSSYD
+1426 SLLNSSYD

-1446 IISGFSTFDGIKTI
+1446 IISGFSTFDGIETI
-1460 LYENNTT
+1460 LYENITE
-1467 PGGALNLE
+1467 PGGDLSLL
-1475 ATDNNLVSAKDGSTD
+1475 ATNNNIVSIKNGSTD

-1501 VVISG
+1501 IVMSG
-1506 TSFDSDI
+1506 TSYNSDI
-1513 FEVYLNNGSTTWP
+1513 FEVYLNNGSITWP
-1526 RINVG
+1526 RIDVG
-1531 LEGIRDT
+1531 LDGIRDT
-1538 KIDLGD
+1538 KVDLGD

-1549 YSDLLYSGT
+1549 YTDLLYSGT
-1558 QTGFGKITKL
+1558 QTGYGKVTKL
-1568 SEFDPD
+1568 SEFDPNNFTYSD
-1574 NVTYRDSDFD
+1574 SEFNVSD
-1584 VSEIQDATVEFG
+1584 IQDATVEFG
-1596 DLEGDGDLDFVI
+1596 DIEGDGDLDFVI
-1608 AGTSSSSGDNIL
+1608 AGTSSSSGENIL

-1635 PPNERK
+1635 PTIEGK
-1641 YDVLVKHDGSNTLMK
+1641 YDVLIKHDELNTTMK

-1664 AIQLTYQDDL
+1664 AIQLIYQNNL

-1685 SKLNDGQDLTIV
+1685 SKLNDDQNLTIV
-1697 NNKNKV
+1697 KNNNKV

-1708 VTKRF
+1708 ITKRF
-1713 SSTDSFQ
+1713 SSIDSYQ
-1720 PILVHNSSGNI
+1720 PILVHKTSGNI
-1731 LSEIVSIAGYT
+1731 LSEIVSVAGYSG
-1742 EGRLKSI
+1742 ERLKSL
-1749 TSKSSIYE
+1749 TSRSSIYE
-1757 QGFVLNSLSK
+1757 EGFVLNSFSGNNTKILSR
-1767 NKVKTLTM
+1767 
-1775 SGLVDDN
+1775 SGLVDNN

-1797 LSEEVINPF
+1797 LSEEVLNPS
-1806 NGNGK
+1806 NNIGK

-1835 RVGTFPGG
+1835 RVGTSPGG

-1852 PEGILK
+1852 SEGILK
-1858 SSSKGNAEH
+1858 SSSKGNVEH

-1872 LALNPSKYYWSVQ
+1872 LALNPGKYYWSVQ

-1898 ENEFKIGANG
+1898 ENDFEIGSSG
-1908 SLSIDKI
+1908 SLSVDKI
-1915 ENINTSIYPNPVKRE
+1915 ENIKTSIYPNPVKRD
-1930 FTITTD
+1930 FTVTSD
-1936 DFIIDSISIYNL
+1936 DLTIDNISIYNL
-1948 KGQLMSC
+1948 SGQLMSFS
-1955 NLIDRSSNSVS
+1955 LITRSSNTVA
-1966 VNIEHFIRGV
+1966 VNIEHFLQGV
-1976 YVLIVESGDFKVAK
+1976 YVLVVESGDFKVAK
-1990 KLIKL
+1990 KIIKD

>member
-1 MKFFLLAVLL
+1 MRKILLILLL
-11 PLSIYTQTNVSG
+11 PFSVYCQTDVSG
-23 IINEATT
+23 IVNEATT
-30 WTTSGSPYNISADAT
+30 WSISGSPYNITADVV
-45 FNSGLTIEPGVTI
+45 FNSGLTIEAGVSV

-63 HLRIKEGLKA
+63 YLRVKEKLIA
-73 NGTTAENIYFKGNFG
+73 NGTSDNNISFAGFMG
-88 VWLDQTSVSIDEN
+88 VWLDQTSVTFDDN
-101 GDYVEGT
+101 GNYVEGT
-108 SLSYCNFNITQ
+108 HLSHCNFNITE
-119 ATSYSVLIDNGTAFI
+119 ATSYSVFIDNGTAFI
-134 DNSIF
+134 DNSVF
-139 DGQYGIVLDYVGNG
+139 DGQYGIVLDYVGND
-153 NTGSKISN
+153 NTGSKVSN
-161 SQFFLN
+161 SQFYLN
-167 GGQAIKIAS
+167 GSQAIKIAS
-176 FSCGTSRNISNNIVE
+176 FNCGTNISNNIVE

-216 NIFKNC
+216 NIFKNSEI
-222 NTALTLGWG
+222 ALRLGWG
-231 DVVDGVKNA
+231 NVVDGVKNA
-240 QVYNNI
+240 QVQNNI
-246 FSNNGTGIIIG
+246 FSNNGTGVIIG
-257 SRPGNNPSAI
+257 SRPGENPSAI

-274 NSASAIKATGTYHNE
+274 NSNAIRAEGTYHNQ
-289 SLVINNNVII
+289 SLVIKNNII
-299 NSADGD
+299 VNSADGD
-305 IILDD
+305 ITLDD
-310 EAGARIFKNLIYNTT
+310 EAGAIISKNLIYNST
-325 SPLVGDNH
+325 PARPGPNQ

-348 NNLIENNTFFTS
+348 NNVVENNTLVSTFQN
-360 FRDIITSFYG
+360 IITSFYG
-370 GNKVNHNNIYGS
+370 GNSINNNNIYGS
-382 NFNYL
+382 DFNL
-387 IKATGNGNDFEFSN
+387 LVNATGNGSDTEFSN

-410 LLEDKIFDSSDDVDV
+410 LLEDRIYDSSDNVDV
-425 YNVIVSS
+425 YNVVVSS
-432 TTEQRISENPI
+432 TTTERIIENPI
-443 LPPQKTIKII
+443 LPPQKTIKVI

-458 QLTWQSNPESDIAG
+458 QLTWQANPESDIAG

-486 NFIDLGNVTSYTF
+486 NFIDLGNVSSYTF

-513 DSGFE
+513 DAGFE
-518 SGDST
+518 SVDST

-536 SWFSVFQTNPK
+536 SWYSIFQTNPK
-547 ITISASKT
+547 ITISATKT

-564 IKFDLDKAPSEDLSI
+564 IKFDLDQAPSEDMTIQVDFLGNSI
-579 KIDFSGDSSLG
+579 LG
-590 FDYNLEFQDVLFEEN
+590 TDYEVELQDVLFEDD

-610 ESSSLSPYYFIIP
+610 ESSSLSSYYFILPQI
-623 VFGDTPKLEPT
+623 GDGLKLDPT
-634 LSDLNGNKFL
+634 LSESNGNKFL
-644 TYKASGNNFKNTFAT
+644 TYEVSDENFKYSFAT
-659 QWTYKPFSSATNSG
+659 QWNHINFSSATNSG

-681 HKWEGDVNSY
+681 HKWEGDVESY
-691 RLEGDNGFVN
+691 RLEGFMYNDPQ
-701 STIQLKSPI
+701 QLKSGS
-710 ENEWTNFEMVFD
+710 ENEWVSFEKIFD
-722 GDAQDSTNF
+722 AGEQSYTMF
-731 VIYVFNNVDGLN
+731 VIYVFNKENGAN
-743 QLSKL
+743 QYSKL

-756 CISCIKSMDNK
+756 CISCINTASSQS
-767 TIGISEGELS
+767 IAISKLETS
-777 KQFKINVKDDFE
+777 KQFKILAKDDFI
-789 DEQIETLNLDFTLSG
+789 DESTETINLEFTLSG
-804 SAELSTNSLSLN
+804 SGELSAESLSLN
-816 ILNSKTSITKTENPF
+816 LLDSKTTISKTENPF

-851 VALMGVSNVYGAVT
+851 VALMGVSNISGAVT

-872 AEGFVNTNQNF
+872 PEGFVNTNQNF

-907 GYNGNEPS
+907 GYNGNGPS
-915 TKVYLNR
+915 TKVYLNTEAFYFLED
-922 ESSYFEE
+922 ESFN
-929 DDSFDIPDLYA
+929 IPDLYA
-940 TKLAFGDLDNDGDID
+940 TELAFGDLDNDGDID

-964 DNIKRFYGFKKDS
+964 DNIQRFYGFKKDS

-987 INPNIGDDILIF
+987 ISPNIGDDILIF
-999 DRDSDGDNDI
+999 DKDSDGDNDI
-1009 ISNNSSKINTLYA
+1009 ISNSSSKTNTLYS

-1073 ILTGEDSNGSG
+1073 VLTGEDSNGSG

-1090 GSQNGITETDKFD
+1090 GNQDGVSETDNYD

-1143 DVTNKTNQAPSK
+1143 DVTNKSNQAPSK
-1155 ITSLNYENLGG
+1155 ITSLNYENMGD

-1201 TESNIET
+1201 TESNLET
-1208 GDRLINKAPPTFNN
+1208 GDRLINKAPPTFNS
-1222 FYIRQLDPGTYYWSV
+1222 FYIRQLDPGKYYWSV
-1237 QAIDGGF
+1237 QAIDGGY
-1244 KGSEFSE
+1244 KGGIFSE
-1251 EYSFTLTYDWKI
+1251 EQSFTLTYNWKI

-1297 SGNTSEGVNV
+1297 SGDTSEGVNV

-1317 GDYFESNLGAKE
+1317 GDIYFGGGAKE
-1329 IVVGDIDNDGVIDKF
+1329 IAVGDIDNDGIIDKF
-1344 FGGYDGSLTFYW
+1344 FGLYNGSLMFYW

-1361 SMDNDKLYDPIGK
+1361 QMNNDILYDPIGK

-1393 LTSSARL
+1393 LTSSAKL

-1426 SLINSSYD
+1426 SLLNSSYD

-1446 IISGFSTFDGIKTI
+1446 IISGFSTFDGIETI
-1460 LYENNTT
+1460 LYENITE
-1467 PGGALNLE
+1467 PGGDLSLL
-1475 ATDNNLVSAKDGSTD
+1475 ATNNNIVSIKNGSTD

-1501 VVISG
+1501 IVMSG
-1506 TSFDSDI
+1506 TSYNSDI
-1513 FEVYLNNGSTTWP
+1513 FEVYLNNGSITWP
-1526 RINVG
+1526 RIDVG
-1531 LEGIRDT
+1531 LDGIRDT
-1538 KIDLGD
+1538 KVDLGD

-1549 YSDLLYSGT
+1549 YTDLLYSGT
-1558 QTGFGKITKL
+1558 QTGYGKVTKL
-1568 SEFDPD
+1568 SEFDPNNFTYSD
-1574 NVTYRDSDFD
+1574 SEFNVSD
-1584 VSEIQDATVEFG
+1584 IQDATVEFG
-1596 DLEGDGDLDFVI
+1596 DIEGDGDLDFVI
-1608 AGTSSSSGDNIL
+1608 AGTSSSSGENIL

-1635 PPNERK
+1635 PTIEGK
-1641 YDVLVKHDGSNTLMK
+1641 YDVLIKHDELNTTMK

-1664 AIQLTYQDDL
+1664 AIQLIYQNNL

-1685 SKLNDGQDLTIV
+1685 SKLNDDQNLTIV
-1697 NNKNKV
+1697 KNNNKV

-1708 VTKRF
+1708 ITKRF
-1713 SSTDSFQ
+1713 SSIDSYQ
-1720 PILVHNSSGNI
+1720 PILVHKTSGNI
-1731 LSEIVSIAGYT
+1731 LSEIVSVAGYSG
-1742 EGRLKSI
+1742 ERLKSL
-1749 TSKSSIYE
+1749 TSRSSIYE
-1757 QGFVLNSLSK
+1757 EGFVLNSFSGNNTKILSR
-1767 NKVKTLTM
+1767 
-1775 SGLVDDN
+1775 SGLVDNN

-1797 LSEEVINPF
+1797 LSEEVLNPS
-1806 NGNGK
+1806 NNIGK

-1835 RVGTFPGG
+1835 RVGTSPGG

-1852 PEGILK
+1852 SEGILK
-1858 SSSKGNAEH
+1858 SSSKGNVEH

-1872 LALNPSKYYWSVQ
+1872 LALNPGKYYWSVQ

-1898 ENEFKIGANG
+1898 ENDFEIGSSG
-1908 SLSIDKI
+1908 SLSVDKI
-1915 ENINTSIYPNPVKRE
+1915 ENIKTSIYPNPVKRD
-1930 FTITTD
+1930 FTVTSD
-1936 DFIIDSISIYNL
+1936 DLTIDNISIYNL
-1948 KGQLMSC
+1948 SGQLMSFS
-1955 NLIDRSSNSVS
+1955 LITRSSNTVA
-1966 VNIEHFIRGV
+1966 VNIEHFLQGV
-1976 YVLIVESGDFKVAK
+1976 YVLVVESGDFKVAK
-1990 KLIKL
+1990 KIIKD

>member
-108 SLSYCNFNITQ
+108 FLSYCNFNITQ

-518 SGDST
+518 SGESHDSGSGDGSHDSGSSDGSTDSST
-523 SLIYN
+523 STGLVYN
-528 SKQVLGNE
+528 AKQVLGNE

-564 IKFDLDKAPSEDLSI
+564 IKFDLDQAPTQDFIIYFDLSGNAE
-579 KIDFSGDSSLG
+579 KGIDYQIGTSPTYSILFEKDSSLSKSFEITANIDCEFESLESINVDFRISG
-590 FDYNLEFQDVLFEEN
+590 TAQLENEAINLNIVDGTIKPNIKFSIENNRIVEGSRVEIKCELDQGPIEDLLIYVRLGDGTASLYSDYFFEQGD
-605 FNSLD
+605 NSAVINIRKGEKTSNESIYIQINEDLID
-610 ESSSLSPYYFIIP
+610 ESTETIIIDFIIGTSS
-623 VFGDTPKLEPT
+623 FGGK
-634 LSDLNGNKFL
+634 DLCGNLITESL
-644 TYKASGNNFKNTFAT
+644 T
-659 QWTYKPFSSATNSG
+659 
-673 DKIKLSFK
+673 
-681 HKWEGDVNSY
+681 
-691 RLEGDNGFVN
+691 
-701 STIQLKSPI
+701 I
-710 ENEWTNFEMVFD
+710 EII
-722 GDAQDSTNF
+722 DSRT
-731 VIYVFNNVDGLN
+731 VI
-743 QLSKL
+743 S
-748 HIDDVKIE
+748 
-756 CISCIKSMDNK
+756 
-767 TIGISEGELS
+767 
-777 KQFKINVKDDFE
+777 
-789 DEQIETLNLDFTLSG
+789 
-804 SAELSTNSLSLN
+804 
-816 ILNSKTSITKTENPF
+816 KTENPF

-1039 VAYKGNGPMAGVEQL
+1039 VAYKGNGPRAGVEQL

-1317 GDYFESNLGAKE
+1317 GDYFESKLGAKE